1 MKNDWI
7 VANLN
12 NPDFTVSDFQNIA
25 DMSTSNTQMLSKD
38 QYLKSDFIKS
48 NEAFKDEQGRFS
60 QKKFDN
66 FYNSAA
72 KSFQD
77 FRTHNTT
84 DGLEYDIFDI
94 RRTPNSKVKRDNL
107 SISKNLNN
115 PDRQQIGIEGVN
127 IWSDPTL
134 SKSEI
139 AQSQQIFNTATGK
152 FEEYTPN
159 DQALFNGKS
168 DFGLSWIK
176 SLFSDPLVLA
186 TYDKDEVDKQG
197 RKHYKGEYKLN
208 SNGTYYYETLN
219 GRSPI
224 GKEVLSSLDNLTRE
238 GTKVNKYDFFDSDD
252 IEKSVSGTIAKN
264 VASLIPIFIGG
275 PVGATYSTLLIAKE
289 MAKAMP
295 MLYGMSSALLG
306 GPETPAWMNSLAAM
320 GDKFSSGTSQY
331 AKQNTF
337 AFENFGNLVADVA
350 LQWGQQKTIAQAFN
364 KLKNNENLVQNAY
377 KDAQALYIAKA
388 TDPEW
393 IAQAGN
399 PSKWTESALGK
410 VCIKKFVPDAEKA
423 MVQQSQLGR
432 DASLMY
438 MSIVS
443 NSDVY
448 NDAIDKGATRQEA
461 AAVAFGST
469 LGMFA
474 VDKYAHLGEIFFD
487 DATEESVKAARRA
500 IKKELIGD
508 ENTKGLQEVLTKGII
523 NNPEVAQN
531 SAKKYLAIINNSANK
546 IKELFKGFNEDLKYH
561 TLGFFGK
568 AVGEGTEEVA
578 EEFITDT
585 AKSLYSLAGVLG
597 ANTSVKDLGAWDNA
611 FDRYTMSFLGG
622 AVGGG
627 VFYAKESL
635 SNIKQNKQDQEMAAL
650 IRNGHAQELRDYVET
665 LRKKGKLG
673 SSNLSGTKYTE
684 VTDDEGNVTGRT
696 WLTAENAKDSQN
708 ELIAKHLN
716 NKITAIESV
725 INNNELG
732 LSDDQLFNNM
742 VLQESRYKAYKDN
755 AAITGYYDQ
764 FNDIFSDITKAQADY
779 DTASNS
785 VDGTIN
791 GNPIPNDNYL
801 HGLTPEQQQARTN
814 NLEKLK
820 QKLEDAKAKKDQFLS
835 GDVSIDYIR
844 KLNFAMDKVLHSQFM
859 DIDPEQLWNQMFP
872 GKKKK
877 DASIEE
883 LLQYNEKLDAQQKFE
898 SKEKLTQAWNRF
910 KSIEDTLKPTLHNLG
925 TESKDYLKYFE
936 QWQQLEDK
944 LMNIESDFKTW
955 NDKLD
960 SESDEDYN
968 NRDVREQLETEEQT
982 DKAFK
987 IKQALRRKA
996 IDDYNNDQFSKW
1008 VEQAENLLSKIN
1020 YQVDP
1025 ITMQRLNR
1033 IIPTRIKNIINYTTA
1048 KYPELD
1054 NALTLIN
1061 PDLSNIDEVKQKLR
1075 DVQNIKTKKSL
1086 QSSLKELREGEFT
1099 DIGGNKTI
1107 LPEFDGQVT
1116 FRDLEDP
1123 EQRQNIIDFLNGAL
1137 SPESTNKVIQL
1148 LDRLKPYVK
1157 ENTYIQDFIT
1167 DGVINDID
1175 DELNNDPIFDAAI
1188 SDILNNPIVKL
1199 RQKLKSSIKNPILEI
1214 TKELVGKVLDD
1225 KRQEDI
1231 AKTLD
1236 IIQYNYDNIDSVE
1249 DLELD
1254 SAQLQTLTM
1263 TRDALQLVTTYIY
1276 AASSEPT
1283 SENSIGHNKVINQYA
1298 RNHSDKILN
1307 FKELPEID
1315 TNYVALFQQSIG
1327 QFLNTINDWIQLSN
1341 ENAVNKRKLFS
1352 KTDKAL
1358 VRSFTGFWKNN
1369 NFKVNINGHNY
1380 DLLEGYKEIDNPNV
1394 NLYNYEHLFYQ
1405 NLQKLLTTE
1414 KIGIREFLQQS
1425 KLLDNSIN
1433 YNNLEQQDISRLSP
1447 QLQYK
1452 TLTSYDKLVY
1462 LATIMSLNPSDF
1474 YSFIKTEV
1482 NNNEGQAPIAS
1493 QEYGIR
1499 VGIAH
1504 FSDVYKTIMEYAFDQ
1519 SKSTMYNASNTTI
1532 ITGDAGA
1539 GKTSVVAKGIIHFF
1553 GKDTKVICAGPTIEQ
1568 AHGLFNSIGQG
1579 KELEVRDILKQI
1591 LGSQYAEIENDLNI
1605 SLKDDA
1611 LTKESKYY
1619 HMYNKNGITTAVI
1632 HPENISLAKLEDS
1645 PKVLIIDEA
1654 THIPAVYVQILNEYM
1669 KQNGGELILVG
1680 DKKQRSYD
1688 NKYNGMANITVGDMF
1703 ATRTPELNVSLRDNN
1718 IQKSINLQQ
1727 VRSILSSALD
1737 NFVNLSTE
1745 DWKKYVPNLK
1755 AFISKIQFHYF
1766 NGDQLT
1772 GELITSTLNDD
1783 ITSKLTGSIGFI
1795 GKEDSAYYKQLLD
1808 AGLKPKLMSMEEM
1821 QGQEFD
1827 YVVIDQ
1833 PLTLGTGYKQVEF
1846 LQDLYT
1852 LMSRGRTASIFIDNG
1867 LSSIIKPS
1875 TQDDYT
1881 AKAPSLTDKINGESI
1896 IDQLR
1901 NDKLSNLSQY
1911 DLTDT
1916 TPAASETTTA
1926 EADTKNEVSPTDFKD
1941 PETIV
1946 DPKQE
1951 EIDNALNDEA
1961 NPDTENTPYELI
1973 DDDFTVLAYSN
1984 ISYLGVNVVE
1994 KHKQKSSKNGKTY
2007 TGKLWNIEQGNV
2019 RRNISALTDEKS
2031 IFWYKDKI
2039 QMQKM
2044 LDDVKSILIYKHG
2057 FNDTDIDGNYIV
2069 PTNIRS
2075 RFTSEDWANG
2085 VFKVE
2090 FRKTDGEVTAIGNS
2104 TPKVGMKYEGVEF
2117 IAEIVFEVK
2126 DKNGNTCIFDLASIN
2141 NPDTFAKKKE
2151 IIEANLKK
2159 RIDKATNPEYKN
2171 KLQKTL
2177 DGLNTSL
2184 ITYTNLFDSWVEQ
2197 YKRYGKFSLNVSD
2210 AIQYKGLT
2218 SFVRRTGPDLRLD
2231 GFVDPNNVDKPS
2243 IKNFKTLNP
2252 GYVISDIYT
2261 YANENPD
2268 LMKIDPSIKGRAVVF
2283 VSGDTLL
2290 KQSELIDIYIQ
2301 QKLHPDKNKPTVR
2314 MIKLNNYGLSFGQ
2327 LYDDK
2332 LLGKTQKDNITSLP
2346 FRANYHGIQ
2355 MFVSMWNWR
2364 AALDNFTKALNQWK
2378 ADNHYDDN
2386 KLQTLLEVANKI
2398 YVNHK
2403 NNPNIINKNEL
2414 TKQDLDLLSK
2424 NGLKKQDLDNL
2435 DKFNLE
2441 ICKEIPIFRLGYS
2454 TKNDFHIQRFEVKGS
2469 SAYKGKDEANLIVI
2483 TPQKALQFYKILDK
2497 IMTAIVPSKWG
2508 IPSLN
2513 VQLKK
2518 TDGSEWEN
2526 DEYIDIKDAKHQ
2538 RTLSGLFKQ
2547 DLAIEDEDGVSL
2559 VYKDGNQWSLIPKLL
2574 DKFVRNIAWYQD
2586 NPKELKSDYSESVHI
2601 KVDKGK
2607 DTEYT
2612 VTMQFGDLIADKTV
2626 LDSVSNGGKFDTTVY
2641 DMFNLM
2647 FHGTTDDIHKVSTKE
2662 DPLMQADDA
2671 RFPRGFLIN
2680 PDITRKRSTNS
2691 TDIAISYNGEV
2702 FFYPIETPGEF
2713 FTVDVDMRN
2722 LGIGLSLSHLL
2733 KSKQDQEKTILINPL
2748 PPANEPANEPI
2759 NQQPKLIQ
2767 ELKEDNNIDKNE
2779 NIKDAVNTIND
2790 RLKANL
2796 ANSLKSSQNPKNT
2809 IVAYKINT
2817 NGDDVIPTTLNDL
2830 VKTQLGVDDFNVDV
2844 IQDNDE
2850 LYINIKVVDKTYVL
2864 NPANLTIKLES
2875 ADNVLSIN
2883 QPYGNSTVIDSI
2895 LNLFSQKDT
2904 KQTLEQKYQA
2914 FSEQTL
2920 NDLIKELKELKGLKT
2935 KKEIEQKVQNIN
2947 SLKYLLLLNYLKS
2960 VDENLYNKLFVKCQ

>member
-1 MKNDWI
+1 MTNDWL

-25 DMSTSNTQMLSKD
+25 DMSTANTQMLSKD
-38 QYLKSDFIKS
+38 KYLKSDFIK
-48 NEAFKDEQGRFS
+48 NNDAFKDDNGQFS
-60 QKKFDN
+60 QRKFDDY
-66 FYNSAA
+66 YNQQLNR
-72 KSFQD
+72 FQD
-77 FRTHNTT
+77 FRTNNTP
-84 DGLEYDIFDI
+84 DGLEYDVFDI
-94 RRTPNSKVKRDNL
+94 RRTPSSKVKKDNL
-107 SISKNLNN
+107 SISKSLYN

-127 IWSDPTL
+127 IWSDPEL
-134 SKSEI
+134 SKAEI
-139 AQSQQIFNTATGK
+139 AQSQQVFNTETGK
-152 FEEYTPN
+152 FENYTPH
-159 DQALFNGKS
+159 DLALFNGKS
-168 DFGLSWIK
+168 DFGLSWLK

-186 TYDKDEVDKQG
+186 TYDKDEIDKQG
-197 RKHYKGEYKLN
+197 RKHYKGDYKLN
-208 SNGTYYYETLN
+208 ANGTYYYETLN

-224 GKEVLSSLDNLTRE
+224 GKEVLSSLDNLTVE

-252 IEKSVSGTIAKN
+252 IEKSVTGTIAKN
-264 VASLIPIFIGG
+264 VAQLVPIFIGG
-275 PVGATYSTLLIAKE
+275 PVATAYSTLIISKE
-289 MAKAMP
+289 MAKSMP
-295 MLYGMSSALLG
+295 MLYNMVSSLVG
-306 GPETPAWMNSLAAM
+306 GGDSPAWLNTIAAM
-320 GDKFSSGTSQY
+320 GDKFSSNTSQY
-331 AKQNTF
+331 AKQHTF
-337 AFENFGNLVADVA
+337 SFENFGNLVSDVA

-364 KLKNNENLVQNAY
+364 KMRGSKNLVTDAY
-377 KDAQALYIAKA
+377 KNAEALYLSKA
-388 TDPEW
+388 MQPEW
-393 IAQAGN
+393 MAQAGN
-399 PSKWTESALGK
+399 PAKWMESALGK
-410 VCIKKFVPDAEKA
+410 ACIKKFVPEAEKA
-423 MVQQSQLGR
+423 MVAQTQLGR
-432 DASLMY
+432 DASLAY
-438 MSIVS
+438 MAIIS

-448 NDAIDKGATRQEA
+448 NDAIQNGASRQEA
-461 AAVAFGST
+461 AAVALGST

-487 DATEESVKAARRA
+487 DATEDSVKAARQA
-500 IKKELIGD
+500 LKKELSGD
-508 ENTKGLQEVLTKGII
+508 KGLQEVMTKGII
-523 NNPEVAQN
+523 NNPEVIN
-531 SAKKYLAIINNSANK
+531 NGAKRYLTIINNTANK
-546 IKELFKGFNEDLKYH
+546 VKDLFSNFNEDLKYH

-578 EEFITDT
+578 EELVTDT
-585 AKSLYSLAGVLG
+585 AKSIYELAGYLG
-597 ANTSVKDLGAWDNA
+597 ANTSTKDIGAWDNA

-627 VFYAKESL
+627 VFYAKEAFQ
-635 SNIKQNKQDQEMAAL
+635 NPNMRANKQDQEMAAL
-650 IRNGHAQELRDYVET
+650 IRNGHAKELRDQVEY
-665 LRKKGKLG
+665 LRKNGKLG
-673 SSNLSGTKYTE
+673 STNLSGTKYSET
-684 VTDDEGNVTGRT
+684 VDDKGNITGRV
-696 WLTAENAKDSQN
+696 WLTAENASDSQN
-708 ELIAKHLN
+708 EIIAKHLN
-716 NKITAIESV
+716 NKITTLEAV
-725 INNNELG
+725 INNNELN
-732 LSDDQLFNNM
+732 LSDDQLFQNM
-742 VLQESRYKAYKDN
+742 VLQEARYQAYQEN

-764 FNDIFSDITKAQADY
+764 FNDVFTEISDAQLDYNKASK
-779 DTASNS
+779 T
-785 VDGTIN
+785 VDGTVN
-791 GNPIPNDNYL
+791 GEIIPNDNYL
-801 HGLTPEQQQARTN
+801 HGLTPEQQATRTE

-820 QKLEDAKAKKDQFLS
+820 QKLEAAREKKNQFLS

-859 DIDPEQLWNQMFP
+859 DIDAEQLWNQMFP

-877 DASIEE
+877 DASAEE
-883 LLQYNEKLDAQQKFE
+883 LLQYNEKLDAQKSFTT
-898 SKEKLTQAWNRF
+898 KEQLTQSWNRF
-910 KSIEDTLKPTLHNLG
+910 KNIEEVLKPSLHNLG
-925 TESKDYLKYFE
+925 EESKDYLKYFE

-944 LMNIESDFKTW
+944 LTNIESDFKTW
-955 NDKLD
+955 EDKLD

-968 NRDVREQLETEEQT
+968 NRDIREQLETKEQT

-1008 VEQAENLLSKIN
+1008 VEQAESLLSKIN

-1025 ITMQRLNR
+1025 ITMQRLNK
-1033 IIPTRIKNIINYTTA
+1033 IIPTRIKNIINYTST

-1061 PDLSNIDEVKQKLR
+1061 TDLSNIDEVKQKLR
-1075 DVQNIKTKKSL
+1075 DVQNIKTKESL
-1086 QSSLKELREGEFT
+1086 QDSLKELREGEFI
-1099 DIGGNKTI
+1099 DIAGNKTI
-1107 LPEFDGQVT
+1107 LPEFDQQDT
-1116 FRDLEDP
+1116 FSDLVDN
-1123 EQRQNIIDFLNGAL
+1123 EQRQNIIDFLNEVL
-1137 SPESTNKVIQL
+1137 SPESANKVIEL
-1148 LDRLKPYVK
+1148 LDRLQPYVE
-1157 ENTYIQDFIT
+1157 ENTSIQDFIT
-1167 DGVINDID
+1167 DGIINNVDN
-1175 DELNNDPIFDAAI
+1175 ELNNEPIFNAAI

-1199 RQKLKSSIKNPILEI
+1199 RQKLQSSVKNPILEI
-1214 TKELVGKVLDD
+1214 TKELVGKVLNG
-1225 KRQEDI
+1225 KKQEDV
-1231 AKTLD
+1231 AKVLN
-1236 IIQYNYDNIDSVE
+1236 IIQHNYDNIDSVE

-1254 SAQLQTLTM
+1254 AAQLQTLTM
-1263 TRDALQLVTTYIY
+1263 TRDALQLVATYIY

-1283 SENSIGHNKVINQYA
+1283 SENAIGHNKVINQYA
-1298 RNHSDKILN
+1298 KNHSDKILN
-1307 FKELPEID
+1307 FEELPEID
-1315 TNYVALFQQSIG
+1315 TNYTALFQQSIG

-1341 ENAVNKRKLFS
+1341 ENAINKRKLFS

-1369 NFKVNINGHNY
+1369 NFKVNINGHSY
-1380 DLLEGYKEIDNPNV
+1380 DLLEGYKEVNNSNV

-1414 KIGIREFLQQS
+1414 KIGIKEFLQQS
-1425 KLLDNSIN
+1425 KLLDNNIN

-1447 QLQYK
+1447 QLQYE

-1504 FSDVYKTIMEYAFDQ
+1504 FSDVYKTIMGYAFDQ
-1519 SKSTMYNASNTTI
+1519 SGSTMYNASNTTI

-1553 GKDTKVICAGPTIEQ
+1553 GKDTKVVCAGPTLEQ

-1611 LTKESKYY
+1611 LTEESKYY

-1632 HPENISLAKLEDS
+1632 HPENISFGKLEDS
-1645 PKVLIIDEA
+1645 PKVLVIDEA
-1654 THIPAVYVQILNEYM
+1654 THIPAIYVQILNEYM

-1718 IQKSINLQQ
+1718 IQKSTNLQQ

-1745 DWKKYVPNLK
+1745 DWKNYVSNLK

-1795 GKEDSAYYKQLLD
+1795 GKSDSAYYKQLLD

-1911 DLTDT
+1911 DLTDA
-1916 TPAASETTTA
+1916 TPAASETAA

-1946 DPKQE
+1946 NPKQE

-2007 TGKLWNIEQGNV
+2007 TGTLWNIEQGNV

-2031 IFWYKDKI
+2031 IFWYKDKMN
-2039 QMQKM
+2039 MQK
-2044 LDDVKSILIYKHG
+2044 LLNDVKSILIYQHSL
-2057 FNDTDIDGNYIV
+2057 DETDVRNNYVV
-2069 PTNIRS
+2069 PEAIRS
-2075 RFTSEDWANG
+2075 RFKQEDWVNG

-2090 FRKTDGEVTAIGNS
+2090 FRKTDGEVKAIGNS
-2104 TPKVGMKYEGVEF
+2104 TPKVGMKYGGAEF

-2141 NPDTFAKKKE
+2141 NPDTFTKKKE
-2151 IIEANLKK
+2151 VIEANLKK
-2159 RIDKATNPEYKN
+2159 RIDKATNTEYKA

-2184 ITYTNLFDSWVEQ
+2184 TAYTNLFDSWVEQ

-2210 AIQYKGLT
+2210 AIQHKGLT

-2243 IKNFKTLNP
+2243 TKNFKTLNP
-2252 GYVISDIYT
+2252 GYVISDVYT
-2261 YANENPD
+2261 YADENPD

-2290 KQSELIDIYIQ
+2290 KPSELIDIYIQ

-2378 ADNHYDDN
+2378 ADNGYTDEAKVEAIVKAAYD
-2386 KLQTLLEVANKI
+2386 I
-2398 YVNHK
+2398 YK
-2403 NNPNIINKNEL
+2403 NPNNKDTILRNKRL
-2414 TKQDLDLLSK
+2414 TQE
-2424 NGLKKQDLDNL
+2424 DLDNL
-2435 DKFNLE
+2435 NKFNLE

-2454 TKNDFHIQRFEVKGS
+2454 TKNAFHIQRFNVKGS

-2483 TPQKALQFYKILDK
+2483 TPQKALQFYKLLDR
-2497 IMTAIVPSKWG
+2497 IMSAIVPSKWD

-2574 DKFVRNIAWYQD
+2574 DKFVRNIAWYQN

-2626 LDSVSNGGKFDTTVY
+2626 LDSDSNGGKFDTTVY

-2647 FHGTTDDIHKVSTKE
+2647 FHGTTDDIHRVSTKE
-2662 DPLMQADDA
+2662 NPLIQADDA

-2722 LGIGLSLSHLL
+2722 LGIGLSLSRLL
-2733 KSKQDQEKTILINPL
+2733 KSKQDQEKTELINPFPL
-2748 PPANEPANEPI
+2748 TNEPETVSANEST

-2767 ELKEDNNIDKNE
+2767 ELKEDNGIDE
-2779 NIKDAVNTIND
+2779 DEDIEDAVDTING

-2796 ANSLKSSQNPKNT
+2796 ANSLSSSQNPKDVIVTYT
-2809 IVAYKINT
+2809 IND
-2817 NGDDVIPTTLNDL
+2817 NGDDVIPITLNYL
-2830 VKTQLGVDDFNVDV
+2830 VETQLGIDDFSVDV

-2850 LYINIKVVDKTYVL
+2850 LHINIKVNDKTYIL
-2864 NPANLTIKLES
+2864 DLDNLTIKLES

-2883 QPYGNSTVIDSI
+2883 QPYGNSTVIDS
-2895 LNLFSQKDT
+2895 LLELLSQQEIEKELQSRDN
-2904 KQTLEQKYQA
+2904 QHLEE
-2914 FSEQTL
+2914 F
-2920 NDLIKELKELKGLKT
+2920 IKELNELKT
-2935 KKEIEQKVQNIN
+2935 
-2947 SLKYLLLLNYLKS
+2947 LKS
-2960 VDENLYNKLFVKCQ
+2960 EDEIKQKKYSIAHNNSYEEYMTYLEYDTDGELFNILFSCL

>member
-1 MKNDWI
+1 MTNDWL

-25 DMSTSNTQMLSKD
+25 DMSTANTQMLSKD
-38 QYLKSDFIKS
+38 KYLKSDFIK
-48 NEAFKDEQGRFS
+48 NNDAFKDDNGQFS
-60 QKKFDN
+60 QRKFDDY
-66 FYNSAA
+66 YNQQLNR
-72 KSFQD
+72 FQD
-77 FRTHNTT
+77 FRTNNTP
-84 DGLEYDIFDI
+84 DGLEYDVFDV
-94 RRTPNSKVKRDNL
+94 RRTPSSKVKKDNL
-107 SISKNLNN
+107 NISKSLYN

-127 IWSDPTL
+127 IWSDPEL
-134 SKSEI
+134 SKAEI
-139 AQSQQIFNTATGK
+139 AQSQQVFNTETGK
-152 FEEYTPN
+152 FENYTPH
-159 DQALFNGKS
+159 DLALFNGKS
-168 DFGLSWIK
+168 DFGLSWLK

-186 TYDKDEVDKQG
+186 TYDKDEIDKQG
-197 RKHYKGEYKLN
+197 RKHYKGDYKLN
-208 SNGTYYYETLN
+208 ANGTYYYETLN

-224 GKEVLSSLDNLTRE
+224 GKEVLSSLDNLTVE

-252 IEKSVSGTIAKN
+252 IEKSVTGTIAKN
-264 VASLIPIFIGG
+264 VAQLVPIFIGG
-275 PVGATYSTLLIAKE
+275 PVATAYSTLIISKE
-289 MAKAMP
+289 MAKSMP
-295 MLYGMSSALLG
+295 MLYNMASSLVG
-306 GPETPAWMNSLAAM
+306 GGDSPAWLNTIAAM
-320 GDKFSSGTSQY
+320 GDKFSSNTSQY
-331 AKQNTF
+331 AKQHTF
-337 AFENFGNLVADVA
+337 SFENFGNLVSDVA

-364 KLKNNENLVQNAY
+364 KMRGSKNLVTDAY
-377 KDAQALYIAKA
+377 KNAEALYLSKA
-388 TDPEW
+388 IQPEW
-393 IAQAGN
+393 MAQAGN
-399 PSKWTESALGK
+399 PAKWMENALGK
-410 VCIKKFVPDAEKA
+410 ACIKKFVPEAEKA
-423 MVQQSQLGR
+423 MVAQTQLGR
-432 DASLMY
+432 DASLAY
-438 MSIVS
+438 MAIIS

-448 NDAIDKGATRQEA
+448 NDAIQNGASRQEA
-461 AAVAFGST
+461 AAVALGST

-487 DATEESVKAARRA
+487 DATEDSVKAARQA
-500 IKKELIGD
+500 LKKELSGD
-508 ENTKGLQEVLTKGII
+508 KGLQEIMTKGII
-523 NNPEVAQN
+523 NNPEVIN
-531 SAKKYLAIINNSANK
+531 NGAKRYLTIINNTANK
-546 IKELFKGFNEDLKYH
+546 VKDLFNNFNEDLKYH

-578 EEFITDT
+578 EELVTDT
-585 AKSLYSLAGVLG
+585 AKSIYELAGYLG
-597 ANTSVKDLGAWDNA
+597 ANTSTKDIGAWDNA

-627 VFYAKESL
+627 VFYAKEAFQ
-635 SNIKQNKQDQEMAAL
+635 NPNMRANKQDQEMAAL
-650 IRNGHAQELRDYVET
+650 IRNGYAKELRDQVEY
-665 LRKKGKLG
+665 LRKNGKLG
-673 SSNLSGTKYTE
+673 STNLSGTKYSET
-684 VTDDEGNVTGRT
+684 VDDKGNITGRV
-696 WLTAENAKDSQN
+696 WLTAENASDSQN
-708 ELIAKHLN
+708 EIIAKHLN
-716 NKITAIESV
+716 NKITTLEAV
-725 INNNELG
+725 INNNELN
-732 LSDDQLFNNM
+732 LSDDQLFQNM
-742 VLQESRYKAYKDN
+742 VLQEARYQAYQEN

-764 FNDIFSDITKAQADY
+764 FNDVFTEISDAQLDYNKASK
-779 DTASNS
+779 T
-785 VDGTIN
+785 VDGTVN
-791 GNPIPNDNYL
+791 GEIIPNDNYL
-801 HGLTPEQQQARTN
+801 HGLTPEQQATRTE

-820 QKLEDAKAKKDQFLS
+820 QKLEAAREKKNQFLS

-859 DIDPEQLWNQMFP
+859 DIDAEQLWNQMFP

-877 DASIEE
+877 DASAEE
-883 LLQYNEKLDAQQKFE
+883 LLQYNEKLDAQQSFTT
-898 SKEKLTQAWNRF
+898 KEQLTQSWNRF
-910 KSIEDTLKPTLHNLG
+910 KSIEDILKPTLHNLG

-936 QWQQLEDK
+936 QWQQLTQQLGEIKRQVKGWD
-944 LMNIESDFKTW
+944 
-955 NDKLD
+955 DKLD
-960 SESDEDYN
+960 SESDDDFK
-968 NRDVREQLETEEQT
+968 NRDTKLQLETGEES
-982 DKAFK
+982 DEDFIARKNNRIKA
-987 IKQALRRKA
+987 LNV
-996 IDDYNNDQFSKW
+996 YNEAQDAKW
-1008 VEQAENLLSKIN
+1008 VQEVETLLSKIN

-1025 ITMQRLNR
+1025 ITLQQLNR
-1033 IIPTRIKNIINYTTA
+1033 VIPLRIKDIIRYTTT

-1075 DVQNIKTKKSL
+1075 DVQNIKIKESL
-1086 QSSLKELREGEFT
+1086 QDSLKELREGEFI
-1099 DIGGNKTI
+1099 DIDGNKTI
-1107 LPEFDGQVT
+1107 LPEFDEYAT
-1116 FRDLEDP
+1116 FSDLEDN
-1123 EQRQNIIDFLNGAL
+1123 EQRQNIIDFLNEAL
-1137 SPESTNKVIQL
+1137 SPESTNKVIEL
-1148 LDRLKPYVK
+1148 LDRLKPYV
-1157 ENTYIQDFIT
+1157 EEDTPIQDFIT
-1167 DGVINDID
+1167 DGVINDVD
-1175 DELNNDPIFDAAI
+1175 DELNNGPIFDAAV

-1199 RQKLKSSIKNPILEI
+1199 RQKLQSSIKNPILEI
-1214 TKELVGKVLDD
+1214 TKELVGKVLNG
-1225 KRQEDI
+1225 KKQEDV
-1231 AKTLD
+1231 AKVLN
-1236 IIQYNYDNIDSVE
+1236 IIQHNYDNIDSVE

-1254 SAQLQTLTM
+1254 AAQLQTLTM
-1263 TRDALQLVTTYIY
+1263 TRDALQLVATYIY

-1283 SENSIGHNKVINQYA
+1283 SENAIGHNKVINQYA
-1298 RNHSDKILN
+1298 KNHSDKILN
-1307 FKELPEID
+1307 FEELPEID
-1315 TNYVALFQQSIG
+1315 TNYTALFQQSIG
-1327 QFLNTINDWIQLSN
+1327 QFLNTINNWIQLSN
-1341 ENAVNKRKLFS
+1341 ENAINKRKLFS

-1369 NFKVNINGHNY
+1369 NFKVNINGHSY
-1380 DLLEGYKEIDNPNV
+1380 DLLEGYKEVNNPNV

-1414 KIGIREFLQQS
+1414 KIGIKEFLQQS
-1425 KLLDNSIN
+1425 KLLDNNIN

-1447 QLQYK
+1447 QLQYE

-1504 FSDVYKTIMEYAFDQ
+1504 FSDVYKTIIGYAFDQ
-1519 SKSTMYNASNTTI
+1519 SGSTMYNASNTTI

-1553 GKDTKVICAGPTIEQ
+1553 GKDTKVVCAGPTLEQ

-1632 HPENISLAKLEDS
+1632 HPENISLGKLEDS
-1645 PKVLIIDEA
+1645 PRVLIIDEA

-1718 IQKSINLQQ
+1718 IQKSTNLQQ

-1745 DWKKYVPNLK
+1745 DWKNYVPNLK

-1795 GKEDSAYYKQLLD
+1795 GKSDSAYYKQLLD

-1911 DLTDT
+1911 DLTDA
-1916 TPAASETTTA
+1916 TPATSETTTA

-1946 DPKQE
+1946 NPKQE

-2007 TGKLWNIEQGNV
+2007 TGNLWNIEQGNV
-2019 RRNISALTDEKS
+2019 RRNISALTDDKS
-2031 IFWYKDKI
+2031 IFWYKDKMN
-2039 QMQKM
+2039 MQK
-2044 LDDVKSILIYKHG
+2044 LLNDVKSILIYQHD
-2057 FNDTDIDGNYIV
+2057 FNETDSYGNYIV
-2069 PTNIRS
+2069 PEAIRS
-2075 RFTSEDWANG
+2075 RFKYEDWVNG

-2090 FRKTDGEVTAIGNS
+2090 FRKTDGEVKAFGNS
-2104 TPKVGMKYEGVEF
+2104 TSKVGMKYGGAEF

-2151 IIEANLKK
+2151 VIEANLKK
-2159 RIDKATNPEYKN
+2159 RIDKATNLEYKA

-2177 DGLNTSL
+2177 DGLGTSL
-2184 ITYTNLFDSWVEQ
+2184 TAYTNLFDSWVEQ

-2243 IKNFKTLNP
+2243 TKNFKTLNP
-2252 GYVISDIYT
+2252 GYVISDVYT
-2261 YANENPD
+2261 YADENPD

-2290 KQSELIDIYIQ
+2290 KQSDLINIYIQ

-2327 LYDDK
+2327 LYNDK
-2332 LLGKTQKDNITSLP
+2332 LLDKIQKDNITSLP

-2378 ADNHYDDN
+2378 ADNGYTDEAKVEAIIKAEHDIF
-2386 KLQTLLEVANKI
+2386 E
-2398 YVNHK
+2398 
-2403 NNPNIINKNEL
+2403 NPNNKDTILRNKKL
-2414 TKQDLDLLSK
+2414 TQA
-2424 NGLKKQDLDNL
+2424 DLDNL
-2435 DKFNLE
+2435 NKFNLK

-2454 TKNDFHIQRFEVKGS
+2454 TKKDFHIQRFNVKGS
-2469 SAYKGKDEANLIVI
+2469 SAYKGKEEANLIVI
-2483 TPQKALQFYKILDK
+2483 TPQKALQFYTILDK

-2518 TDGSEWEN
+2518 TDGSEWKN
-2526 DEYIDIKDAKHQ
+2526 DEYIDVKDAKHQ

-2586 NPKELKSDYSESVHI
+2586 NPNELKSDYSESVHI

-2612 VTMQFGDLIADKTV
+2612 VTMQFGDLIANKTV

-2647 FHGTTDDIHKVSTKE
+2647 FHGTTDDIHRVSTKE
-2662 DPLMQADDA
+2662 NPLIQADDA

-2722 LGIGLSLSHLL
+2722 LGIGLSLSRLL
-2733 KSKQDQEKTILINPL
+2733 KSKQDQEKTELINPFPL
-2748 PPANEPANEPI
+2748 PNEPETVSANEQT

-2767 ELKEDNNIDKNE
+2767 ELIEDHNIDKDE
-2779 NIKDAVNTIND
+2779 SIEDIVDIING

-2796 ANSLKSSQNPKNT
+2796 ANSLSSSQNPKNT

-2817 NGDDVIPTTLNDL
+2817 NGDDVIPITLNDL
-2830 VKTQLGVDDFNVDV
+2830 VKTQLGVDDFNVDI

-2850 LYINIKVVDKTYVL
+2850 LHINIKVNDKTYVL

-2883 QPYGNSTVIDSI
+2883 QPYGNSTVIDS
-2895 LNLFSQKDT
+2895 LLELLSQQEIEKELQSRDN
-2904 KQTLEQKYQA
+2904 QHLEE
-2914 FSEQTL
+2914 F
-2920 NDLIKELKELKGLKT
+2920 IKELNELKT
-2935 KKEIEQKVQNIN
+2935 
-2947 SLKYLLLLNYLKS
+2947 LKS
-2960 VDENLYNKLFVKCQ
+2960 EDEIKQKKYFIAHNNSYEEYMTYLEYDTDGKLFNILFSCL

>member
-1 MKNDWI
+1 MTNDWL

-25 DMSTSNTQMLSKD
+25 DMSTANTQMLSKD
-38 QYLKSDFIKS
+38 KYLKSDFIK
-48 NEAFKDEQGRFS
+48 NNDAFKDDNGQFS
-60 QKKFDN
+60 QRKFDDY
-66 FYNSAA
+66 YNQQLNR
-72 KSFQD
+72 FQD
-77 FRTHNTT
+77 FRTNNTP
-84 DGLEYDIFDI
+84 DGLEYDVFDV
-94 RRTPNSKVKRDNL
+94 RRTPSSKVKKDNL
-107 SISKNLNN
+107 SISKSLYN

-127 IWSDPTL
+127 IWSDPEL
-134 SKSEI
+134 SKAEI
-139 AQSQQIFNTATGK
+139 AQSQQVFNTETGK
-152 FEEYTPN
+152 FENYTPH
-159 DQALFNGKS
+159 DLALFNGKS
-168 DFGLSWIK
+168 DFGLSWLK

-186 TYDKDEVDKQG
+186 TYDKDEIDKQG
-197 RKHYKGEYKLN
+197 RKHYKGDYKLN
-208 SNGTYYYETLN
+208 ANGTYYYETLN

-224 GKEVLSSLDNLTRE
+224 GKEVLSSLDNLTVE

-252 IEKSVSGTIAKN
+252 IEKSVTGTIAKN
-264 VASLIPIFIGG
+264 VAQLVPIFIGG
-275 PVGATYSTLLIAKE
+275 PVATAYSTLIISKE
-289 MAKAMP
+289 MAKSMP
-295 MLYGMSSALLG
+295 MLYNMASSLVG
-306 GPETPAWMNSLAAM
+306 GGDSPAWLNTIAAI
-320 GDKFSSGTSQY
+320 GDKFSSNTSQY
-331 AKQNTF
+331 AKQHTF
-337 AFENFGNLVADVA
+337 SFENFGNLVSDVA

-364 KLKNNENLVQNAY
+364 KMRGSKNLVTDAY
-377 KDAQALYIAKA
+377 KNAEALYLSKA
-388 TDPEW
+388 IQPEW
-393 IAQAGN
+393 MAQAGN
-399 PSKWTESALGK
+399 PAKWMESALGK
-410 VCIKKFVPDAEKA
+410 ACIKKFVPEAEKA
-423 MVQQSQLGR
+423 MVAQTQLGR
-432 DASLMY
+432 DASLAY
-438 MSIVS
+438 MAIIS

-448 NDAIDKGATRQEA
+448 NDAIQNGASRQEA
-461 AAVAFGST
+461 AAIALGST

-487 DATEESVKAARRA
+487 DATEDSVKAARQVL
-500 IKKELIGD
+500 KKELSGD
-508 ENTKGLQEVLTKGII
+508 KGLQEVMTKGII
-523 NNPEVAQN
+523 NNPEVIN
-531 SAKKYLAIINNSANK
+531 NGAKRYLTIINNTANK
-546 IKELFKGFNEDLKYH
+546 VKDLFNNFNEDLKYH

-578 EEFITDT
+578 EELVTDT
-585 AKSLYSLAGVLG
+585 AKSIYELAGYLG
-597 ANTSVKDLGAWDNA
+597 ANTSTKDIGAWDNA

-627 VFYAKESL
+627 VFYAKEAFQ
-635 SNIKQNKQDQEMAAL
+635 NPNMRANKQDQEMAAL
-650 IRNGHAQELRDYVET
+650 IRNGHAKELRDQVEY
-665 LRKKGKLG
+665 LRKNGKLG
-673 SSNLSGTKYTE
+673 STNLSGTKYSET
-684 VTDDEGNVTGRT
+684 VDDKGNITGRV
-696 WLTAENAKDSQN
+696 WLTAENASDSQN
-708 ELIAKHLN
+708 EIIAKHLN
-716 NKITAIESV
+716 NKITTLEAV
-725 INNNELG
+725 INNNELN
-732 LSDDQLFNNM
+732 LSDDQLFQNM
-742 VLQESRYKAYKDN
+742 VLQEARYQAYQEN

-764 FNDIFSDITKAQADY
+764 FNDVFTEISDAQLDYNKASK
-779 DTASNS
+779 T
-785 VDGTIN
+785 VDGTVN
-791 GNPIPNDNYL
+791 GEIIPNDNYL
-801 HGLTPEQQQARTN
+801 HGLTPEQQATRTE

-820 QKLEDAKAKKDQFLS
+820 QKLEAAREKKNQFLS

-859 DIDPEQLWNQMFP
+859 DIDAEQLWNQMFP

-877 DASIEE
+877 DASAEE
-883 LLQYNEKLDAQQKFE
+883 LLQYNEKLDAQQSFTT
-898 SKEKLTQAWNRF
+898 KEQLTQSWNRF

-936 QWQQLEDK
+936 QWQQLTQQLGEIKRQVKGWD
-944 LMNIESDFKTW
+944 
-955 NDKLD
+955 DKLD
-960 SESDEDYN
+960 SESDDDFKT
-968 NRDVREQLETEEQT
+968 RDTKLQLETGEES
-982 DKAFK
+982 DEEFIARKNKRIKALN
-987 IKQALRRKA
+987 A
-996 IDDYNNDQFSKW
+996 YNEAQDAKW
-1008 VEQAENLLSKIN
+1008 VQEVETLLSKIN

-1025 ITMQRLNR
+1025 ITLQQLNR
-1033 IIPTRIKNIINYTTA
+1033 VIPLRIKDIIRYTST

-1061 PDLSNIDEVKQKLR
+1061 TDLSNIDEVKQKLR
-1075 DVQNIKTKKSL
+1075 DVQNIKTKESL
-1086 QSSLKELREGEFT
+1086 QDSLKELREGEFI
-1099 DIGGNKTI
+1099 DVAGNKTT
-1107 LPEFDGQVT
+1107 LPDFDEQAT
-1116 FRDLEDP
+1116 FSDLEDN
-1123 EQRQNIIDFLNGAL
+1123 EQRQNIIDFLNEAL
-1137 SPESTNKVIQL
+1137 SPESTNKVIEL
-1148 LDRLKPYVK
+1148 LDRLQPYI
-1157 ENTYIQDFIT
+1157 EEDTPIQDFIT
-1167 DGVINDID
+1167 DGIINDVD
-1175 DELNNDPIFDAAI
+1175 NELNNGHIFDAAV

-1199 RQKLKSSIKNPILEI
+1199 RQKLQSSIKNPILEI
-1214 TKELVGKVLDD
+1214 TKELVGKVLNG
-1225 KRQEDI
+1225 KKQEDV
-1231 AKTLD
+1231 AKVLN
-1236 IIQYNYDNIDSVE
+1236 IIQHNYDNIDSIE

-1254 SAQLQTLTM
+1254 AAQLQTLTM
-1263 TRDALQLVTTYIY
+1263 TRDALQLVATYIY

-1283 SENSIGHNKVINQYA
+1283 SENAIGHNKVINQYA
-1298 RNHSDKILN
+1298 KNHSDKILN
-1307 FKELPEID
+1307 FEELPEID
-1315 TNYVALFQQSIG
+1315 TNYTALFQQSIG

-1341 ENAVNKRKLFS
+1341 ENAINKRKLFS

-1369 NFKVNINGHNY
+1369 NFKVNINGHSY
-1380 DLLEGYKEIDNPNV
+1380 DLLEGYKEVNNPNV

-1414 KIGIREFLQQS
+1414 KIGIKEFLQQS
-1425 KLLDNSIN
+1425 KLLDNNIN

-1447 QLQYK
+1447 QLQYE

-1504 FSDVYKTIMEYAFDQ
+1504 FSDVYKTIMGYAFDQ
-1519 SKSTMYNASNTTI
+1519 SGSTMYNASNTTI

-1539 GKTSVVAKGIIHFF
+1539 GKTSVVTKGIIHFF
-1553 GKDTKVICAGPTIEQ
+1553 GKDTKVVCAGPTLEQ

-1605 SLKDDA
+1605 SLKNDA

-1632 HPENISLAKLEDS
+1632 HPENISLGKLEDS
-1645 PKVLIIDEA
+1645 PKVLVIDEA

-1718 IQKSINLQQ
+1718 IQKSTNLQQ

-1745 DWKKYVPNLK
+1745 DWKNYVPNLK

-1795 GKEDSAYYKQLLD
+1795 GKSDSAYYKQLLD

-1911 DLTDT
+1911 DLTDA
-1916 TPAASETTTA
+1916 TPAASETTTT
-1926 EADTKNEVSPTDFKD
+1926 EADTKNEVPPTDFKD

-1946 DPKQE
+1946 NPKQE
-1951 EIDNALNDEA
+1951 EIDNALNDEV

-2007 TGKLWNIEQGNV
+2007 TGNLWNIEQGNV
-2019 RRNISALTDEKS
+2019 RRNISALTDDKS
-2031 IFWYKDKI
+2031 IFWYKDKMN
-2039 QMQKM
+2039 MQK
-2044 LDDVKSILIYKHG
+2044 LLNDVKSILIYQHD
-2057 FNDTDIDGNYIV
+2057 FNETDSYGNYII
-2069 PTNIRS
+2069 PEAIRS
-2075 RFTSEDWANG
+2075 RFKQEDWVNG

-2090 FRKTDGEVTAIGNS
+2090 FRKTDGEVKAFGNS
-2104 TPKVGMKYEGVEF
+2104 TSKVGMKYGGAEF

-2126 DKNGNTCIFDLASIN
+2126 DKNGNTCIFDLAGIN

-2151 IIEANLKK
+2151 VIEANLKK
-2159 RIDKATNPEYKN
+2159 RIDKATNPEYKA

-2177 DGLNTSL
+2177 DGLGTSL
-2184 ITYTNLFDSWVEQ
+2184 TAYTNLFDSWVEQ

-2243 IKNFKTLNP
+2243 TKNFKTLNP
-2252 GYVISDIYT
+2252 GYVISDVYT
-2261 YANENPD
+2261 YADENPD
-2268 LMKIDPSIKGRAVVF
+2268 LMKIDPSIKGRAVIF

-2290 KQSELIDIYIQ
+2290 KQSDLINIYIQ

-2332 LLGKTQKDNITSLP
+2332 LLDKVQKDNITSLP

-2378 ADNHYDDN
+2378 ADNGYTDEAKVEAIIKAEHDIF
-2386 KLQTLLEVANKI
+2386 E
-2398 YVNHK
+2398 
-2403 NNPNIINKNEL
+2403 NPNNKDTILRNKKL
-2414 TKQDLDLLSK
+2414 TQA
-2424 NGLKKQDLDNL
+2424 DLDNL
-2435 DKFNLE
+2435 NKFNLK

-2454 TKNDFHIQRFEVKGS
+2454 TKKDFHIQRFNVKGS
-2469 SAYKGKDEANLIVI
+2469 SAYKDKDEANLIVI
-2483 TPQKALQFYKILDK
+2483 TPQKALQFYTILDR

-2518 TDGSEWEN
+2518 IDGSAWKN

-2586 NPKELKSDYSESVHI
+2586 NPKELKSDYSESVYI

-2647 FHGTTDDIHKVSTKE
+2647 FHGTTDDIHRVSTKE
-2662 DPLMQADDA
+2662 NPLIQADDA

-2722 LGIGLSLSHLL
+2722 LGIGLSLSRLL
-2733 KSKQDQEKTILINPL
+2733 KSKQDQEKTELINPFPL
-2748 PPANEPANEPI
+2748 TNEPETISTNEQT

-2767 ELKEDNNIDKNE
+2767 ELIEDHNIDKDE
-2779 NIKDAVNTIND
+2779 SIEDIVDIING

-2796 ANSLKSSQNPKNT
+2796 ANSLSSSQNPKNT
-2809 IVAYKINT
+2809 IVTYKINT

-2830 VKTQLGVDDFNVDV
+2830 VKTQLGVDDFNVDI
-2844 IQDNDE
+2844 IQDNDK
-2850 LYINIKVVDKTYVL
+2850 LHINIKVDDKTYVL
-2864 NPANLTIKLES
+2864 NPANLTIKLEQ

-2883 QPYGNSTVIDSI
+2883 QPYGNSTVIDS
-2895 LNLFSQKDT
+2895 LLELLSQQEIEKELQSRDN
-2904 KQTLEQKYQA
+2904 QHLEE
-2914 FSEQTL
+2914 F
-2920 NDLIKELKELKGLKT
+2920 IKELNELKT
-2935 KKEIEQKVQNIN
+2935 
-2947 SLKYLLLLNYLKS
+2947 LKS
-2960 VDENLYNKLFVKCQ
+2960 EDEIKQKKYSIAHNNSYEEYMTYLEYDTDGKLFNILFSCL

>member
-48 NEAFKDEQGRFS
+48 NEAFKDEQGKFS

-84 DGLEYDIFDI
+84 DGLEYDVFDI

-107 SISKNLNN
+107 NIYKNLNN

-134 SKSEI
+134 SKAEI

-186 TYDKDEVDKQG
+186 TYDKDEVDVLG

-208 SNGTYYYETLN
+208 NNGTYYYETLN

-238 GTKVNKYDFFDSDD
+238 GTKLNKYDFFDSDD
-252 IEKSVSGTIAKN
+252 IEKSVTGTVAKN
-264 VASLIPIFIGG
+264 VAQLLPIFIGG
-275 PVGATYSTLLIAKE
+275 PIATAYSTLIISKE
-289 MAKAMP
+289 MAKSLP
-295 MLYGMSSALLG
+295 MLYNMASALIG
-306 GPETPAWMNSLAAM
+306 GGDSPAWLNSIAAM
-320 GDKFSSGTSQY
+320 GDKFSSNTSQY
-331 AKQNTF
+331 AKEHTF
-337 AFENFGNLVADVA
+337 SFENFGNLVADVA

-364 KLKNNENLVQNAY
+364 KMRGSKNLVTDAY
-377 KDAQALYIAKA
+377 KNAEALYLSKA
-388 TDPEW
+388 IQPEW
-393 IAQAGN
+393 MTQAGN
-399 PSKWTESALGK
+399 PANWMDSALGK
-410 VCIKKFVPDAEKA
+410 ACIKKFIPAAEKA
-423 MVQQSQLGR
+423 MVAQTQLGR
-432 DASLMY
+432 DASLAY
-438 MSIVS
+438 MAIIS

-448 NDAIDKGATRQEA
+448 NDALQNGASRQEA
-461 AAVAFGST
+461 AAVALGST

-487 DATEESVKAARRA
+487 DATEDSVKAARQA
-500 IKKELIGD
+500 LKNELSGD
-508 ENTKGLQEVLTKGII
+508 KGLQEVMTKGII
-523 NNPEVAQN
+523 NNPEVAKN
-531 SAKKYLAIINNSANK
+531 GAKRYLTIINNTANK
-546 IKELFKGFNEDLKYH
+546 VKDLFNNFNEDLKYH

-568 AVGEGTEEVA
+568 AIGEGTEEVA
-578 EEFITDT
+578 EELVTDT
-585 AKSLYSLAGVLG
+585 AKSIYELAGYLG
-597 ANTSVKDLGAWDNA
+597 ANTSSKDIGAWDNA

-627 VFYAKESL
+627 VFYAKEAFQNPSMRA
-635 SNIKQNKQDQEMAAL
+635 NKQDQEMAAL
-650 IRNGHAQELRDYVET
+650 IRNGHAQELRDQVEY

-673 SSNLSGTKYTE
+673 STNLSGTKYTE
-684 VTDDEGNVTGRT
+684 VTDDKGNITSRT
-696 WLTAENAKDSQN
+696 WLTAENASDSQN

-725 INNNELG
+725 INNNELD
-732 LSDDQLFNNM
+732 LNDEQLFQNM
-742 VLQESRYKAYKDN
+742 VLQEARYQAYQEN

-764 FNDIFSDITKAQADY
+764 FNDVFTDIADAQLDYNKAAK
-779 DTASNS
+779 T
-785 VDGTIN
+785 VDGTVN
-791 GNPIPNDNYL
+791 GEIIPNDNYL
-801 HGLTPEQQQARTN
+801 HGLTPEQQAIRTE

-820 QKLEDAKAKKDQFLS
+820 QKLEAARERKNQFLS

-859 DIDPEQLWNQMFP
+859 DIDPDQLWNQMFP

-877 DASIEE
+877 DASAEE
-883 LLQYNEKLDAQQKFE
+883 LLQYNEKLDAQQSFT
-898 SKEKLTQAWNRF
+898 SKEQLTQAWNRF

-944 LMNIESDFKTW
+944 LTNINSDFKKW
-955 NDKLD
+955 DDKLD
-960 SESDEDYN
+960 SESDEDYK
-968 NRDVREQLETEEQT
+968 NRDIKEQLETEEET
-982 DKAFK
+982 EKTFK

-996 IDDYNNDQFSKW
+996 IDDYNNDQFAKW
-1008 VEQAENLLSKIN
+1008 TEQAENLLSKIN

-1025 ITMQRLNR
+1025 ITMQRLNT
-1033 IIPTRIKNIINYTTA
+1033 IIPTRIKNIINYTAA

-1061 PDLSNIDEVKQKLR
+1061 TDLSNIDEVKQKLR
-1075 DVQNIKTKKSL
+1075 EVQNVKIKESL
-1086 QSSLKELREGEFT
+1086 QSSLKELKEGEFI
-1099 DIGGNKTI
+1099 DIDGNKTI
-1107 LPEFDGQVT
+1107 LPDFDDQVT
-1116 FRDLEDP
+1116 FSDLTDP
-1123 EQRQNIIDFLNGAL
+1123 EQRQNIINFLNEVL
-1137 SPESTNKVIQL
+1137 SPESAQKAMEL
-1148 LDRLKPYVK
+1148 LDKLQPYV
-1157 ENTYIQDFIT
+1157 EEDAPIQDFIT

-1175 DELNNDPIFDAAI
+1175 EELNNGPIFDAAV
-1188 SDILNNPIVKL
+1188 SDILNHPIVKL
-1199 RQKLKSSIKNPILEI
+1199 RQKLKSSVKNPILEI
-1214 TKELVGKVLDD
+1214 TKELVGKVLNG
-1225 KRQEDI
+1225 KRQEDV
-1231 AKTLD
+1231 ARALD
-1236 IIQYNYDNIDSVE
+1236 IIQHNYDNIDSIE

-1254 SAQLQTLTM
+1254 AAQLQTLTM
-1263 TRDALQLVTTYIY
+1263 TRDALQLVAIYIY

-1283 SENSIGHNKVINQYA
+1283 SENAIGHNKVINQYA
-1298 RNHSDKILN
+1298 KNHSDRITN
-1307 FKELPEID
+1307 FEELPEID
-1315 TNYVALFQQSIG
+1315 TNYVALFQKSIG
-1327 QFLNTINDWIQLSN
+1327 QFLKTINNWIQLSN

-1352 KTDKAL
+1352 ETDKAL
-1358 VRSFTGFWKNN
+1358 VKSFTGFWKNN
-1369 NFKVNINGHNY
+1369 NFKVNINDHNY
-1380 DLLEGYKEIDNPNV
+1380 DLLEGYKETNNPNV

-1405 NLQKLLTTE
+1405 NLQKLLATE
-1414 KIGIREFLQQS
+1414 KINIKEFLQQS
-1425 KLLDNSIN
+1425 KLLDNNIN
-1433 YNNLEQQDISRLSP
+1433 YANLEQQDISRLSP
-1447 QLQYK
+1447 QLQYE

-1462 LATIMSLNPSDF
+1462 LSTTISLNPSDF
-1474 YSFIKTEV
+1474 YSFLKTEV

-1519 SKSTMYNASNTTI
+1519 SGSTMYNASNTTV

-1553 GKDTKVICAGPTIEQ
+1553 GKDTKVICAGPTLEQ

-1632 HPENISLAKLEDS
+1632 HPENISFSKLEDS
-1645 PKVLIIDEA
+1645 PKVLVIDEA
-1654 THIPAVYVQILNEYM
+1654 THIPAIYVQILNEYM
-1669 KQNGGELILVG
+1669 KQNGGELIVIG

-1688 NKYNGMANITVGDMF
+1688 NEYNGMANITVGDMF

-1718 IQKSINLQQ
+1718 IQKSTNLQQ

-1745 DWKKYVPNLK
+1745 DWEEYVPNIK
-1755 AFISKIQFHYF
+1755 AFVSKIQFHYF

-1783 ITSKLTGSIGFI
+1783 IISKLAGSVGFI
-1795 GKEDSAYYKQLLD
+1795 GKSDSAYYKQLLD

-1875 TQDDYT
+1875 IQDDYT

-1901 NDKLSNLSQY
+1901 NDKLANLSQY
-1911 DLTDT
+1911 DVTDAT
-1916 TPAASETTTA
+1916 LAASETSSETEA
-1926 EADTKNEVSPTDFKD
+1926 EAKNEASPTDFKD

-1951 EIDNALNDEA
+1951 EIDKALDNEV

-1984 ISYLGVNVVE
+1984 ISYLGVNAV
-1994 KHKQKSSKNGKTY
+1994 KSSQKSPNNGKTY
-2007 TGKLWNIEQGNV
+2007 TGMRWDMEQGPV
-2019 RRNISALTDEKS
+2019 RRNLSALTDEKS
-2031 IFWYKDKI
+2031 IFWYKDK
-2039 QMQKM
+2039 MYLQKM
-2044 LDDVKSILIYKHG
+2044 LDDVKSILIYGH
-2057 FNDTDIDGNYIV
+2057 NLNETDVYNNYIV
-2069 PTNIRS
+2069 PTDIRS
-2075 RFTSEDWANG
+2075 RFKQEDWENG
-2085 VFKVE
+2085 IFKVE
-2090 FRKTDGEVTAIGNS
+2090 FRKTDGEVKAIGSS
-2104 TPKVGMKYEGVEF
+2104 TPKVGMKYGGTEF

-2126 DKNGNTCIFDLASIN
+2126 DKNGNTCIFDLAGIN
-2141 NPDTFAKKKE
+2141 NPNTFAKKKE
-2151 IIEANLKK
+2151 VIESNLKK
-2159 RIDKATNPEYKN
+2159 RIDKATNFEYKA

-2177 DGLNTSL
+2177 DGLSTSL
-2184 ITYTNLFDSWVEQ
+2184 TAYTNLFDSWVEQ
-2197 YKRYGKFSLNVSD
+2197 YKRYGKFSVNVSD
-2210 AIQYKGLT
+2210 AIQHKGLT

-2243 IKNFKTLNP
+2243 TKNFKTSNP
-2252 GYVISDIYT
+2252 GYVMSDVYT

-2268 LMKIDPSIKGRAVVF
+2268 LMKIDPSIKGRAVIF

-2290 KQSELIDIYIQ
+2290 KPSELISVYIQ
-2301 QKLHPDKNKPTVR
+2301 QKLHPDRNKPTVR

-2327 LYDDK
+2327 LYDNK
-2332 LLGKTQKDNITSLP
+2332 LLGKTQKSNVNSLP

-2378 ADNHYDDN
+2378 MDNGYTDDAKVEAIVKAEHDIYENPDN
-2386 KLQTLLEVANKI
+2386 KNTI
-2398 YVNHK
+2398 
-2403 NNPNIINKNEL
+2403 
-2414 TKQDLDLLSK
+2414 LSN
-2424 NGLKKQDLDNL
+2424 NGLTQADLDNL

-2454 TKNDFHIQRFEVKGS
+2454 TKNAFHIQRFNVKGS

-2483 TPQKALQFYKILDK
+2483 TPQKALQFYKILDR
-2497 IMTAIVPSKWG
+2497 IMSAILPSKWD

-2518 TDGSEWEN
+2518 TDGSDWES
-2526 DEYIDIKDAKHQ
+2526 DEYIDIKEAKHQ

-2547 DLAIEDEDGVSL
+2547 DLAIEDEDGASL
-2559 VYKDGNQWSLIPKLL
+2559 VYKDGTQWSLVPKLL

-2586 NPKELKSDYSESVHI
+2586 NPNELKSDYSESVRI

-2612 VTMQFGDLIADKTV
+2612 VTIQLGDLIADKTV
-2626 LDSVSNGGKFDTTVY
+2626 LDTVSNGGKFDTTVY

-2647 FHGTTDDIHKVSTKE
+2647 FHGTIEDIHRVSTKE

-2722 LGIGLSLSHLL
+2722 LGIGLSLSKLL
-2733 KSKQDQEKTILINPL
+2733 KAKQDSEKTVLINPQSSAKA
-2748 PPANEPANEPI
+2748 PTNKPAKTPVNEPA

-2767 ELKEDNNIDKNE
+2767 ELIEDYKINGVGDIETVNNRI
-2779 NIKDAVNTIND
+2779 
-2790 RLKANL
+2790 KANL
-2796 ANSLKSSQNPKNT
+2796 ANSLSSYQNPKMV
-2809 IVAYKINT
+2809 VAYKLNDK
-2817 NGDDVIPTTLNDL
+2817 GDDVIPITLSDL
-2830 VKTQLGVDDFNVDV
+2830 VKKEINADDFDIAV
-2844 IQDNDE
+2844 ISDNDG
-2850 LYINIKVVDKTYVL
+2850 LHINIKVGAKNYVL
-2864 NPANLTIKLES
+2864 DPSNLTIQLES

-2883 QPYGNSTVIDSI
+2883 QPYGNSTVIDSLLDL
-2895 LNLFSQKDT
+2895 LNQKEVENELKSRDD
-2904 KQTLEQKYQA
+2904 QHLDE
-2914 FSEQTL
+2914 FM
-2920 NDLIKELKELKGLKT
+2920 KELYELKGLKSEDAI
-2935 KKEIEQKVQNIN
+2935 KEKEHSIADNDSYEEYMT
-2947 SLKYLLLLNYLKS
+2947 YLEY
-2960 VDENLYNKLFVKCQ
+2960 DTDGELFNMLFSCL

>member
-1 MKNDWI
+1 MTNDWL

-25 DMSTSNTQMLSKD
+25 DMSTANTQMLSKD
-38 QYLKSDFIKS
+38 KYLKSDFIK
-48 NEAFKDEQGRFS
+48 NNDAFKDDNGQFS
-60 QKKFDN
+60 QRKFDDY
-66 FYNSAA
+66 YNQQLNR
-72 KSFQD
+72 FQD
-77 FRTHNTT
+77 FRTNNTP
-84 DGLEYDIFDI
+84 DGLEYDVFDV
-94 RRTPNSKVKRDNL
+94 RRTPSSKVKKDNL
-107 SISKNLNN
+107 SISKSLYN

-127 IWSDPTL
+127 IWSDPEL
-134 SKSEI
+134 SKAEI
-139 AQSQQIFNTATGK
+139 AQSQQVFNTETGK
-152 FEEYTPN
+152 FENYTPH
-159 DQALFNGKS
+159 DLALFNGKS
-168 DFGLSWIK
+168 DFGLSWLK

-186 TYDKDEVDKQG
+186 TYDKDEIDKQG
-197 RKHYKGEYKLN
+197 RKHYKGDYKLN
-208 SNGTYYYETLN
+208 ANGTYYYETLN
-219 GRSPI
+219 GRSPV
-224 GKEVLSSLDNLTRE
+224 GKEVLSSLDNLTVE

-252 IEKSVSGTIAKN
+252 IEKSVTGTIAKN
-264 VASLIPIFIGG
+264 VVQLVPIFIGG
-275 PVGATYSTLLIAKE
+275 PVATAYSTLIISKE
-289 MAKAMP
+289 MAKSMP
-295 MLYGMSSALLG
+295 MLYNMASSLVG
-306 GPETPAWMNSLAAM
+306 GGDSPTWLNTIAAM
-320 GDKFSSGTSQY
+320 GDKFSSNTSQY
-331 AKQNTF
+331 AKQHTF
-337 AFENFGNLVADVA
+337 SFENFGNLVSDVA

-364 KLKNNENLVQNAY
+364 KMRESKNLVTDAY
-377 KDAQALYIAKA
+377 KNAEALYLSKA
-388 TDPEW
+388 IQPEW
-393 IAQAGN
+393 MAQAGN
-399 PSKWTESALGK
+399 PAKWMESALGK
-410 VCIKKFVPDAEKA
+410 ACIKKFVPEAEKA
-423 MVQQSQLGR
+423 MVAQTQLGR
-432 DASLMY
+432 DASLAY
-438 MSIVS
+438 MAIIS

-448 NDAIDKGATRQEA
+448 NDAIQNGASRQEA
-461 AAVAFGST
+461 AAVALGST

-487 DATEESVKAARRA
+487 DATEDSVKAARQVL
-500 IKKELIGD
+500 KKELSGD
-508 ENTKGLQEVLTKGII
+508 KGLQEVMTKGII
-523 NNPEVAQN
+523 NNPEVIN
-531 SAKKYLAIINNSANK
+531 NGAKRYLTIINNTANK
-546 IKELFKGFNEDLKYH
+546 VKDLFSNFNEDLKYH

-578 EEFITDT
+578 EELVTDT
-585 AKSLYSLAGVLG
+585 AKSIYELAGYLG
-597 ANTSVKDLGAWDNA
+597 ANTSTKDIGAWDNA

-627 VFYAKESL
+627 VFYAKEAFQ
-635 SNIKQNKQDQEMAAL
+635 NPNMRANKQDQEMAAL
-650 IRNGHAQELRDYVET
+650 IRNGHAKELRDQVEY

-673 SSNLSGTKYTE
+673 STNLSGTKYSET
-684 VTDDEGNVTGRT
+684 VDDKGNITGRV
-696 WLTAENAKDSQN
+696 WLTAENASDSQN
-708 ELIAKHLN
+708 EIIAKHLN
-716 NKITAIESV
+716 NKITALEAV
-725 INNNELG
+725 INNNELN
-732 LSDDQLFNNM
+732 LSDDQLFQNM
-742 VLQESRYKAYKDN
+742 VLQEARYQAYQEN

-764 FNDIFSDITKAQADY
+764 FNDVFTEISDAQLDYNKASK
-779 DTASNS
+779 T
-785 VDGTIN
+785 VDGTVN
-791 GNPIPNDNYL
+791 GEIIPNDNYL
-801 HGLTPEQQQARTN
+801 HGLTPEQQATRTE

-820 QKLEDAKAKKDQFLS
+820 QKLEAAREKKNQFLS

-859 DIDPEQLWNQMFP
+859 DIDAEQLWNQMFP

-877 DASIEE
+877 DASAEE
-883 LLQYNEKLDAQQKFE
+883 LLQYNEKLDAQKSFTT
-898 SKEKLTQAWNRF
+898 KEQLTQSWNRF
-910 KSIEDTLKPTLHNLG
+910 KNIEEVLKPSLHNLG
-925 TESKDYLKYFE
+925 EESKDYLKYFE
-936 QWQQLEDK
+936 QWQQLKDK
-944 LMNIESDFKTW
+944 LTNIESDFKTW
-955 NDKLD
+955 EDKLD

-968 NRDVREQLETEEQT
+968 NRDIREQLETEEQT

-1008 VEQAENLLSKIN
+1008 VEQAESLLSKIN

-1033 IIPTRIKNIINYTTA
+1033 IIPTRIKNIINYTST

-1061 PDLSNIDEVKQKLR
+1061 TDLSNIDEVKQKLR
-1075 DVQNIKTKKSL
+1075 DVQNIKTKESL
-1086 QSSLKELREGEFT
+1086 QDSLKELREGEFI
-1099 DIGGNKTI
+1099 DVAGNKTT
-1107 LPEFDGQVT
+1107 LPDFDEQAT
-1116 FRDLEDP
+1116 FNDLIDN
-1123 EQRQNIIDFLNGAL
+1123 EQRQNIIDFLNEVL
-1137 SPESTNKVIQL
+1137 SPESANKVIEL
-1148 LDRLKPYVK
+1148 LDRLQPYV
-1157 ENTYIQDFIT
+1157 EEDTSIQDFIT
-1167 DGVINDID
+1167 DGIINNVDN
-1175 DELNNDPIFDAAI
+1175 ELNNGPIFDAAI

-1199 RQKLKSSIKNPILEI
+1199 RQKLQSSVKNPILEI
-1214 TKELVGKVLDD
+1214 TKELVGKVLNG
-1225 KRQEDI
+1225 KKQEDV
-1231 AKTLD
+1231 AKVLN
-1236 IIQYNYDNIDSVE
+1236 IIQHNYDNIDSVE

-1254 SAQLQTLTM
+1254 AAQLQTLTM
-1263 TRDALQLVTTYIY
+1263 TRDALQLVATYIY

-1283 SENSIGHNKVINQYA
+1283 SENAIGHNKVINQYA
-1298 RNHSDKILN
+1298 KNHSDKILN
-1307 FKELPEID
+1307 FEELPEID
-1315 TNYVALFQQSIG
+1315 TNYTALFQQSIG

-1369 NFKVNINGHNY
+1369 NFKVNINGHSY
-1380 DLLEGYKEIDNPNV
+1380 DLLEGYKEVNNSNV

-1414 KIGIREFLQQS
+1414 KIGIKEFLQQS
-1425 KLLDNSIN
+1425 KLLDNNIN

-1447 QLQYK
+1447 QLQYE

-1482 NNNEGQAPIAS
+1482 NNNEGQAPITS

-1504 FSDVYKTIMEYAFDQ
+1504 FSDVYKTIMGYAFDQ
-1519 SKSTMYNASNTTI
+1519 SGSTMYNASNTTI

-1553 GKDTKVICAGPTIEQ
+1553 GKDTKVVCAGPTLEQ

-1611 LTKESKYY
+1611 LTQESKYY

-1632 HPENISLAKLEDS
+1632 HPENISFSKLEDS
-1645 PKVLIIDEA
+1645 PKVLVIDEA
-1654 THIPAVYVQILNEYM
+1654 THIPAIYVQILNEYM

-1718 IQKSINLQQ
+1718 IQKSTNLQQ

-1745 DWKKYVPNLK
+1745 DWKNYVPNLK

-1795 GKEDSAYYKQLLD
+1795 GKSDSAYYKQLLD

-1911 DLTDT
+1911 DLTDA

-1951 EIDNALNDEA
+1951 EIDNALNDEV

-2007 TGKLWNIEQGNV
+2007 TGTLWNIEQGNV

-2044 LDDVKSILIYKHG
+2044 LDDVKSILIYQH
-2057 FNDTDIDGNYIV
+2057 NLNETDSYGNYVV
-2069 PTNIRS
+2069 PEDIRS
-2075 RFTSEDWANG
+2075 RFKQEDWING

-2090 FRKTDGEVTAIGNS
+2090 FRKTDGEVKAIGS
-2104 TPKVGMKYEGVEF
+2104 SAPKVGMKYGGAEF

-2141 NPDTFAKKKE
+2141 NPNTFAKKKE
-2151 IIEANLKK
+2151 VIEANLKK
-2159 RIDKATNPEYKN
+2159 RIDKATNPEYKA

-2177 DGLNTSL
+2177 DGLGTSL
-2184 ITYTNLFDSWVEQ
+2184 TAYTNLFDSWVEQ

-2243 IKNFKTLNP
+2243 TKNFKTLNP
-2252 GYVISDIYT
+2252 GYVVSDVYT
-2261 YANENPD
+2261 YADENPD

-2290 KQSELIDIYIQ
+2290 NPSELIDIYIQ

-2332 LLGKTQKDNITSLP
+2332 LIGKIQKDNITSLP

-2378 ADNHYDDN
+2378 ADNGYTDEAKVETITKAAYD
-2386 KLQTLLEVANKI
+2386 I
-2398 YVNHK
+2398 YK
-2403 NNPNIINKNEL
+2403 NPNNKDTILNN
-2414 TKQDLDLLSK
+2414 
-2424 NGLKKQDLDNL
+2424 NGLTQADLDNL
-2435 DKFNLE
+2435 NKFNLE

-2454 TKNDFHIQRFEVKGS
+2454 TKNAFHIQRFNVKGS

-2483 TPQKALQFYKILDK
+2483 TPQKALQFYKLLDR
-2497 IMTAIVPSKWG
+2497 IMSAIVPSKWD

-2626 LDSVSNGGKFDTTVY
+2626 LDSDSNGGKFDTTVY

-2647 FHGTTDDIHKVSTKE
+2647 FHGTTDDIHRVSTKE
-2662 DPLMQADDA
+2662 NPLIQADDA

-2722 LGIGLSLSHLL
+2722 LGIGLSLSRLL
-2733 KSKQDQEKTILINPL
+2733 KSKQDQEKTVLINPL
-2748 PPANEPANEPI
+2748 PLTNEPVSIPTNESVD
-2759 NQQPKLIQ
+2759 QQSKLIQ
-2767 ELKEDNNIDKNE
+2767 ELKEDNGIDE
-2779 NIKDAVNTIND
+2779 DEDIEDAVDTING

-2796 ANSLKSSQNPKNT
+2796 ANSLSSSQNPKDVIVTYT
-2809 IVAYKINT
+2809 IND
-2817 NGDDVIPTTLNDL
+2817 NGDDVIPITLNYL
-2830 VKTQLGVDDFNVDV
+2830 VETQLGIDDFSVDV
-2844 IQDNDE
+2844 IQNNDE
-2850 LYINIKVVDKTYVL
+2850 LYINIKADNKTYVL
-2864 NPANLTIKLES
+2864 NPDNFTIQLES

-2883 QPYGNSTVIDSI
+2883 QPYGNSTVIDS
-2895 LNLFSQKDT
+2895 LLELLSQQEIEKELQSRDN
-2904 KQTLEQKYQA
+2904 QHLEE
-2914 FSEQTL
+2914 F
-2920 NDLIKELKELKGLKT
+2920 IKELNELKT
-2935 KKEIEQKVQNIN
+2935 
-2947 SLKYLLLLNYLKS
+2947 LKS
-2960 VDENLYNKLFVKCQ
+2960 EDEIKQKKYSIAHNNSYEEYMTYLEYDTDGELFNILFSCL

>member
-48 NEAFKDEQGRFS
+48 NEAFKDEQGKFS

-84 DGLEYDIFDI
+84 DGLEYDAFDI

-107 SISKNLNN
+107 NIYKNLNN

-295 MLYGMSSALLG
+295 MLYSMSSALLG

-410 VCIKKFVPDAEKA
+410 ACIKKFVPDAEKA

-585 AKSLYSLAGVLG
+585 AKSLYSLAGALG

-785 VDGTIN
+785 VDGTVN
-791 GNPIPNDNYL
+791 GDPIPNDNYL
-801 HGLTPEQQQARTN
+801 HGLTPEQQQTRTD

-835 GDVSIDYIR
+835 GEVSLDYIR
-844 KLNFAMDKVLHSQFM
+844 KLNFAMDKILHSQFM
-859 DIDPEQLWNQMFP
+859 SIDPEQLWNQMFP
-872 GKKKK
+872 GKKKA
-877 DASIEE
+877 DASREE
-883 LLQYNEKLDAQQKFE
+883 LDQYNEELDKQQTFS
-898 SKEKLTQAWNRF
+898 SKEQLTQSWNRF
-910 KSIEDTLKPTLHNLG
+910 KNIEEVLKPSLHNLG
-925 TESKDYLKYFE
+925 EESKDYIQYF
-936 QWQQLEDK
+936 QTLQQLSEELNKVKRTVKGWDEK
-944 LMNIESDFKTW
+944 LEGESDQDFNNRNT
-955 NDKLD
+955 KL
-960 SESDEDYN
+960 SINNQEESDEDFIARVN
-968 NRDVREQLETEEQT
+968 N
-982 DKAFK
+982 
-987 IKQALRRKA
+987 RRKA
-996 IDDYNNDQFSKW
+996 LNTYNEQQDAEW
-1008 VEQAENLLSKIN
+1008 VQKVEDILSKIN

-1025 ITMQRLNR
+1025 ITLQQLDK
-1033 IIPTRIKNIINYTTA
+1033 IIPLRIKDIIKYKA
-1048 KYPELD
+1048 AQYPELG
-1054 NALTLIN
+1054 NSLNQLN
-1061 PDLSNIDEVKQKLR
+1061 PDLSNIYELKDQLKATQNAKTQARLE
-1075 DVQNIKTKKSL
+1075 QNIKEL
-1086 QSSLKELREGEFT
+1086 QGEFVDIDGNISEIPEIDESLTVSDVT
-1099 DIGGNKTI
+1099 DNIDAI
-1107 LPEFDGQVT
+1107 
-1116 FRDLEDP
+1116 RDSFNEVM
-1123 EQRQNIIDFLNGAL
+1123 
-1137 SPESTNKVIQL
+1137 SPESTERILTL
-1148 LDRLKPYVK
+1148 LQEIAPYA
-1157 ENTYIQDFIT
+1157 DS
-1167 DGVINDID
+1167 DMSINDLIND
-1175 DELNNDPIFDAAI
+1175 GINTKVDEALQNENLIDAAI
-1188 SDILNNPIVKL
+1188 SDIITNPIVQL
-1199 RQKLKSSIKNPILEI
+1199 RLKLKSSVKNPILEI
-1214 TKELVGKVLDD
+1214 TKELVGKVVDE
-1225 KRQEDI
+1225 KEQEDV
-1231 AKTLD
+1231 ARMLD
-1236 IIQYNYDNIDSVE
+1236 IIQHNYDTIDSIE
-1249 DLELD
+1249 DLQLD
-1254 SAQLQTLTM
+1254 SEQMKTLQL
-1263 TRDALQLVTTYIY
+1263 TRDALQLVNSYIY
-1276 AASSEPT
+1276 AASSEPSSINT
-1283 SENSIGHNKVINQYA
+1283 IGHNKVINEYA
-1298 RNHSDKILN
+1298 DKHKDLIAK
-1307 FKELPEID
+1307 FDKLPEINLD
-1315 TNYVALFQQSIG
+1315 YAVLFQSSIG
-1327 QFLNTINDWIQLSN
+1327 QFIDNLDTWIELSN
-1341 ENAVNKRKLFS
+1341 KNAVNKRKLFS
-1352 KTDKAL
+1352 ETDKAL
-1358 VRSFTGFWKNN
+1358 TRSFTEFWKQN
-1369 NFKVNINGHNY
+1369 NFQVTINGNNY
-1380 DLLEGYKEIDNPNV
+1380 NLLDGVKNDSNTNV
-1394 NLYNYEHLFYQ
+1394 NLFNYENTFYQ
-1405 NLQKLLTTE
+1405 NVQKILDNE
-1414 KIGIREFLQQS
+1414 KISITEFLTQTS
-1425 KLLDNSIN
+1425 ILDSIVQ
-1433 YNNLEQQDISRLSP
+1433 YGNLEKQDISRLSP
-1447 QLQYK
+1447 QLEYK
-1452 TLTSYDKLVY
+1452 TLTSFDKLTY
-1462 LATIMSLNPSDF
+1462 LATILSLNPSDF

-1482 NNNEGQAPIAS
+1482 NNNDTQAPIAS

-1499 VGIAH
+1499 VSIAH
-1504 FSDVYKTIMEYAFDQ
+1504 ASDIYKAIMKYAFD
-1519 SKSTMYNASNTTI
+1519 KSGSNMYNCTNTTI

-1539 GKTSVVAKGIIHFF
+1539 GKTSVVAKGVVKFF
-1553 GKDTKVICAGPTIEQ
+1553 GDEAKVYCAGPTIEQ
-1568 AHGLFNSIGQG
+1568 AHGLFKSLNTG
-1579 KELEVRDILKQI
+1579 KEVEVNQFLRDILGPQ
-1591 LGSQYAEIENDLNI
+1591 QYAEIEQDLKI
-1605 SLKDDA
+1605 GYSKGSLA
-1611 LTKESKYY
+1611 TESKYY
-1619 HMYNKNGITTAVI
+1619 HVYLNNGIVTAVI
-1632 HPENISLAKLEDS
+1632 HPENITFNTLEDT
-1645 PKVLIIDEA
+1645 PKLLIIDEA
-1654 THIPAVYVQILNEYM
+1654 THIPSVYLEILNEYM
-1669 KQNGGELILVG
+1669 KKTGGELILVG

-1688 NKYNGMANITVGDMF
+1688 NPFNGIANMKASDLF

-1718 IQKSINLQQ
+1718 IQKSNNLQQ
-1727 VRSILSSALD
+1727 VRALVQQALD
-1737 NFVNLSTE
+1737 NFENLSET
-1745 DWKKYVPNLK
+1745 DWKDYQVTLK
-1755 AFISKIQFHYF
+1755 PLISKIQFHYY
-1766 NGDQLT
+1766 NDDSLT
-1772 GELITSTLNDD
+1772 GEIITNNIDNLVP
-1783 ITSKLTGSIGFI
+1783 KLKGSIGFI
-1795 GKEDSAYYKQLLD
+1795 GSESSAYYKQLVD
-1808 AGLKPKLMSMEEM
+1808 AGLNPKRLSIAEM

-1827 YVVIDQ
+1827 YVVIDHK
-1833 PLTLGTGYKQVEF
+1833 LELGKGYKQVEF

-1852 LMSRGRTASIFIDNG
+1852 LMSRGRSASIFIDNG

-1875 TQDDYT
+1875 VEDDYT
-1881 AKAPSLTDKINGESI
+1881 ANAPSLTDKINGKSI
-1896 IDQLR
+1896 IDELIQE
-1901 NDKLSNLSQY
+1901 KLSNLNQY
-1911 DLTDT
+1911 DLTAVTPEVAPQAAPTTDT
-1916 TPAASETTTA
+1916 
-1926 EADTKNEVSPTDFKD
+1926 SPTDFKA
-1941 PETIV
+1941 PEELVDSKEEEVDKAITEESGTGQNDTNTELVDKDFSILSYGDVTCMGVQTI
-1946 DPKQE
+1946 DAE
-1951 EIDNALNDEA
+1951 EISPTTNRKR
-1961 NPDTENTPYELI
+1961 
-1973 DDDFTVLAYSN
+1973 S
-1984 ISYLGVNVVE
+1984 
-1994 KHKQKSSKNGKTY
+1994 GK
-2007 TGKLWNIEQGNV
+2007 KWIFDHGNV
-2019 RRNISALTDEKS
+2019 RRNLSALTDKDDV
-2031 IFWYKDKI
+2031 FWYKDKMEL
-2039 QMQKM
+2039 QNLLFK
-2044 LDDVKSILIYKHG
+2044 VKSMLIYNHSLDETSTG
-2057 FNDTDIDGNYIV
+2057 GRTYIV
-2069 PTNIRS
+2069 PEEIRK
-2075 RFTSEDWANG
+2075 RFKKEDWVQGIFELEFRPSDNEVAPIGSSMTKIGMNYKGSTFIANI
-2085 VFKVE
+2085 VFKV
-2090 FRKTDGEVTAIGNS
+2090 
-2104 TPKVGMKYEGVEF
+2104 
-2117 IAEIVFEVK
+2117 K
-2126 DKNGNTCIFDLASIN
+2126 DKDGNLCIFDIAGIN
-2141 NPDTFAKKKE
+2141 NPETFSSQKDTIKS
-2151 IIEANLKK
+2151 NLQK
-2159 RIDKATNPEYKN
+2159 RIDKETDSAKKA
-2171 KLQKTL
+2171 KLQTTL
-2177 DGLNTSL
+2177 DNLDDT
-2184 ITYTNLFDSWVEQ
+2184 IDKYTNLFDSWVNEF
-2197 YKRYGKFSLNVSD
+2197 KNKGSLSVD
-2210 AIQYKGLT
+2210 IDKAIVRNGLT
-2218 SFVRRTGPDLRLD
+2218 SFVKRTGMGLRL
-2231 GFVDPNNVDKPS
+2231 GGYTDPNNVDKPS
-2243 IKNFKTLNP
+2243 SANFRNYNP
-2252 GYVISDIYT
+2252 GYIVSDVYT
-2261 YANENPD
+2261 YACDNPD

-2283 VSGDTLL
+2283 VSADTLL
-2290 KQSELIDIYIQ
+2290 DPSELINIYIN
-2301 QKLHPDKNKPTVR
+2301 QKIHPEDSKPTVR
-2314 MIKLNNYGLSFGQ
+2314 MIKLDNYGMQFSQ

-2332 LLGKTQKDNITSLP
+2332 LLSSVYKKGQAELP

-2355 MFVSMWNWR
+2355 MFVSLWNWR
-2364 AALDNFTKALNQWK
+2364 AALDNFNTALNKWA
-2378 ADNHYDDN
+2378 ADNHYDQNN
-2386 KLQTLLEVANKI
+2386 KLKTLLKVANDI
-2398 YVNHK
+2398 Y
-2403 NNPNIINKNEL
+2403 NNPDDKSNI
-2414 TKQDLDLLSK
+2414 LSK
-2424 NGLKKQDLDNL
+2424 NGLTQQDLDNL
-2435 DKFNLE
+2435 DNFNLE

-2454 TKNDFHIQRFEVKGS
+2454 TKNDFHIQRFDVKGS
-2469 SAYKGKDEANLIVI
+2469 TAYRGKDAANLIVI
-2483 TPQKALQFYKILDK
+2483 TPEKARQFQRLSSRILE
-2497 IMTAIVPSKWG
+2497 AILPSKWG

-2513 VQLKK
+2513 VQLLKE
-2518 TDGSEWEN
+2518 DGSEWN
-2526 DEYIDIKDAKHQ
+2526 QDEYIDIKEAKHQ

-2547 DLAIEDEDGVSL
+2547 DLAIEDADGHFL
-2559 VYKDGNQWSLIPKLL
+2559 VYKDGIQWSLIPRLL
-2574 DKFVRNIAWYQD
+2574 DRMVKNVTFYQN
-2586 NPKELKSDYSESVHI
+2586 NPDQLKSDFSESVKI
-2601 KVDKGK
+2601 KVNKGK
-2607 DTEYT
+2607 EDEYS
-2612 VTMQFGDLIADKTV
+2612 VSMQFGDLIADKV
-2626 LDSVSNGGKFDTTVY
+2626 ILDNASNNGKFDSSLY
-2641 DMFNLM
+2641 DMFDLM
-2647 FHGTTDDIHKVSTKE
+2647 FHGTTDDIHKKYSKD
-2662 DPLMQADDA
+2662 DPLVQADDA
-2671 RFPRGFLIN
+2671 RFPKGFFIN
-2680 PDITRKRSTNS
+2680 PDITRKRGTNS
-2691 TDIAISYNGEV
+2691 SNIATEYKGEV
-2702 FFYPIETPGEF
+2702 VYYPIQTPDEF
-2713 FTVDVDMRN
+2713 FTVDVSMRN
-2722 LGIGLSLSHLL
+2722 MGIGLSLDKLLNNKQQTTPIASQPTVPQPTVLPETPSTEPTKSEIVQSLYEDYNFDDSEDLEDVVDSVNSKL
-2733 KSKQDQEKTILINPL
+2733 KSNLTNVISNSTNLGAIIVKYQIE
-2748 PPANEPANEPI
+2748 
-2759 NQQPKLIQ
+2759 
-2767 ELKEDNNIDKNE
+2767 NN
-2779 NIKDAVNTIND
+2779 
-2790 RLKANL
+2790 
-2796 ANSLKSSQNPKNT
+2796 
-2809 IVAYKINT
+2809 
-2817 NGDDVIPTTLNDL
+2817 DVIPITLGDIISQQLNGEDFTIQL
-2830 VKTQLGVDDFNVDV
+2830 VNTDSKQEIQVVTKDIVYAFNPNTFNLEAQSSSEPLSTQ
-2844 IQDNDE
+2844 
-2850 LYINIKVVDKTYVL
+2850 
-2864 NPANLTIKLES
+2864 
-2875 ADNVLSIN
+2875 
-2883 QPYGNSTVIDSI
+2883 QPYGNSTVIDSVMDI
-2895 LNLFSQKDT
+2895 IESNLEELNALEIDIDTNDPLYESSDDNPTLIQLRKDLANLQRA
-2904 KQTLEQKYQA
+2904 K
-2914 FSEQTL
+2914 SE
-2920 NDLIKELKELKGLKT
+2920 E
-2935 KKEIEQKVQNIN
+2935 EIEQIKQEISDNIDYY
-2947 SLKYLLLLNYLKS
+2947 SYLAYISDK
-2960 VDENLYNKLFVKCQ
+2960 DEQLYNKLFACQ

>member
-1 MKNDWI
+1 MTNDWL

-25 DMSTSNTQMLSKD
+25 DMSTANTQMLSKD
-38 QYLKSDFIKS
+38 KYLKSDFIK
-48 NEAFKDEQGRFS
+48 NNDAFKDDNGQFS
-60 QKKFDN
+60 QRKFDDY
-66 FYNSAA
+66 YNQQLNR
-72 KSFQD
+72 FQD
-77 FRTHNTT
+77 FRTNNTP
-84 DGLEYDIFDI
+84 DGLEYDVFDI
-94 RRTPNSKVKRDNL
+94 RRTPSSKVKKDNL
-107 SISKNLNN
+107 SISKSLYN

-127 IWSDPTL
+127 IWSDPEL
-134 SKSEI
+134 SKAEI
-139 AQSQQIFNTATGK
+139 AQSQQVFNTETGK
-152 FEEYTPN
+152 FENYTPH
-159 DQALFNGKS
+159 DLALFNGKS
-168 DFGLSWIK
+168 DFGLSWLK

-186 TYDKDEVDKQG
+186 TYDKDEIDKQG
-197 RKHYKGEYKLN
+197 RKHYKGDYKLN
-208 SNGTYYYETLN
+208 ANGTYYYETLN

-224 GKEVLSSLDNLTRE
+224 GKEVLSSLDNLTVE

-252 IEKSVSGTIAKN
+252 IEKSVTGTIAKN
-264 VASLIPIFIGG
+264 VAQLVPIFIGG
-275 PVGATYSTLLIAKE
+275 PVATAYSTLIISKE
-289 MAKAMP
+289 MAKSMP
-295 MLYGMSSALLG
+295 MLYNMVSSLVG
-306 GPETPAWMNSLAAM
+306 GGDSPAWLNTIAAI
-320 GDKFSSGTSQY
+320 GDKFSSNTSQY
-331 AKQNTF
+331 AKQHTF
-337 AFENFGNLVADVA
+337 SFENFGNLVSDVA

-364 KLKNNENLVQNAY
+364 KMRGSKNLVTDAY
-377 KDAQALYIAKA
+377 KNAEALYLSKA
-388 TDPEW
+388 IQPEW
-393 IAQAGN
+393 MAQAGN
-399 PSKWTESALGK
+399 PAKWMESALGK
-410 VCIKKFVPDAEKA
+410 ACIKKFVPEAEKA
-423 MVQQSQLGR
+423 MVAQTQLGR
-432 DASLMY
+432 DASLAY
-438 MSIVS
+438 MAIIS

-448 NDAIDKGATRQEA
+448 NDAIQNGASRQEA
-461 AAVAFGST
+461 AAIALGST

-487 DATEESVKAARRA
+487 DATEDSVKAARQA
-500 IKKELIGD
+500 LKKELSGD
-508 ENTKGLQEVLTKGII
+508 KGLQEVMTKGII
-523 NNPEVAQN
+523 NNPEVIN
-531 SAKKYLAIINNSANK
+531 NGAKRYLTIINNTANK
-546 IKELFKGFNEDLKYH
+546 VKDLFNNFNEDLKYH

-578 EEFITDT
+578 EELVTDT
-585 AKSLYSLAGVLG
+585 AKSIYELAGYLG
-597 ANTSVKDLGAWDNA
+597 ANTSTKDIGAWDNA

-627 VFYAKESL
+627 VFYAKEAFQ
-635 SNIKQNKQDQEMAAL
+635 NPNMRANKQDQEMAAL
-650 IRNGHAQELRDYVET
+650 IRNGHAKELRDQVEY
-665 LRKKGKLG
+665 LRKNGKLG
-673 SSNLSGTKYTE
+673 STNLSGTKYSET
-684 VTDDEGNVTGRT
+684 VDDKGNITGRV
-696 WLTAENAKDSQN
+696 WLTTENASDSQN
-708 ELIAKHLN
+708 EIIAKHLN
-716 NKITAIESV
+716 NKITTLEAV
-725 INNNELG
+725 INNNELN
-732 LSDDQLFNNM
+732 LSDDQLFQNM
-742 VLQESRYKAYKDN
+742 VLQEARYQAYQEN

-764 FNDIFSDITKAQADY
+764 FNDVFTEISDAQLNYNKASK
-779 DTASNS
+779 T
-785 VDGTIN
+785 VDGTVN
-791 GNPIPNDNYL
+791 GEIIPNDNYL
-801 HGLTPEQQQARTN
+801 HGLTPEQQATRTE

-820 QKLEDAKAKKDQFLS
+820 QKLEAAREKKNQFLS

-859 DIDPEQLWNQMFP
+859 DIDAEQLWNQMFP
-872 GKKKK
+872 GKEKK
-877 DASIEE
+877 DASAEE
-883 LLQYNEKLDAQQKFE
+883 LLQYNEKLDAQKSFTT
-898 SKEKLTQAWNRF
+898 KEQLTQSWNRF
-910 KSIEDTLKPTLHNLG
+910 KSIEEVLKPSLHNLG
-925 TESKDYLKYFE
+925 EESKDYLKYFE

-944 LMNIESDFKTW
+944 LTNIESNFKTW
-955 NDKLD
+955 EDKLD

-1008 VEQAENLLSKIN
+1008 VEQAESLLSKIN

-1033 IIPTRIKNIINYTTA
+1033 IIPTRIKNIINYTST

-1054 NALTLIN
+1054 NALALIN

-1075 DVQNIKTKKSL
+1075 DVQNIKTKESL
-1086 QSSLKELREGEFT
+1086 QDSLKELREGEFI
-1099 DIGGNKTI
+1099 DVAGNKTT
-1107 LPEFDGQVT
+1107 LPDFDEQAT
-1116 FRDLEDP
+1116 FSDLEDN
-1123 EQRQNIIDFLNGAL
+1123 EQRQNIIDFLNEAL
-1137 SPESTNKVIQL
+1137 SPESTNKVIEL
-1148 LDRLKPYVK
+1148 LDRLKPYV
-1157 ENTYIQDFIT
+1157 EEDTPIQDFIT
-1167 DGVINDID
+1167 DGIINDVD
-1175 DELNNDPIFDAAI
+1175 NELNNGPIFDAAV

-1199 RQKLKSSIKNPILEI
+1199 RQKLQSSIKNPILEI
-1214 TKELVGKVLDD
+1214 TKELVGKVLNG
-1225 KRQEDI
+1225 KKQEDV
-1231 AKTLD
+1231 AKVLN
-1236 IIQYNYDNIDSVE
+1236 IIQHNYDNIDSVE

-1254 SAQLQTLTM
+1254 AAQLQTLTM
-1263 TRDALQLVTTYIY
+1263 TRDALQLVATYIY

-1283 SENSIGHNKVINQYA
+1283 SENAIGHNKVINQYA
-1298 RNHSDKILN
+1298 KNHSDKILN
-1307 FKELPEID
+1307 FEELPEID
-1315 TNYVALFQQSIG
+1315 TNYTALFQQSIG

-1369 NFKVNINGHNY
+1369 NFKININGHSY
-1380 DLLEGYKEIDNPNV
+1380 DLLEGYKEVNNPNV

-1414 KIGIREFLQQS
+1414 KIGIKEFLQQS
-1425 KLLDNSIN
+1425 KLLDNNIN

-1447 QLQYK
+1447 QLQYE

-1482 NNNEGQAPIAS
+1482 NNNEGQAPITS

-1519 SKSTMYNASNTTI
+1519 SGSTMYNASNTTI

-1553 GKDTKVICAGPTIEQ
+1553 GKDTKVVCAGPTLEQ

-1579 KELEVRDILKQI
+1579 KELEVYDILKQI

-1632 HPENISLAKLEDS
+1632 HPENISLGKLDDS
-1645 PKVLIIDEA
+1645 PRVLIIDEA

-1718 IQKSINLQQ
+1718 IQKSTNLQQ

-1745 DWKKYVPNLK
+1745 DWKNYVTNLK

-1795 GKEDSAYYKQLLD
+1795 GKSDSAYYKQLLD

-1911 DLTDT
+1911 DLTDA

-1946 DPKQE
+1946 NPKQE

-2007 TGKLWNIEQGNV
+2007 TGNLWNIEQGNV
-2019 RRNISALTDEKS
+2019 RRNISALTDDKS
-2031 IFWYKDKI
+2031 IFWYKDKMN
-2039 QMQKM
+2039 MQK
-2044 LDDVKSILIYKHG
+2044 LLNDVKSILIYQHD
-2057 FNDTDIDGNYIV
+2057 FNETDSYGNYII
-2069 PTNIRS
+2069 PEAIRS
-2075 RFTSEDWANG
+2075 RFKQEDWVNG

-2090 FRKTDGEVTAIGNS
+2090 FRKTDGEVKAFGNS
-2104 TPKVGMKYEGVEF
+2104 TSKVGMKYGGAEF

-2151 IIEANLKK
+2151 VIEANLKK
-2159 RIDKATNPEYKN
+2159 RIDKATNPEYKA

-2177 DGLNTSL
+2177 DGLGTSL
-2184 ITYTNLFDSWVEQ
+2184 TAYTNLFDSWVEQ

-2243 IKNFKTLNP
+2243 TKNFKTLNP
-2252 GYVISDIYT
+2252 GYVVSDVYT
-2261 YANENPD
+2261 YADENPD

-2290 KQSELIDIYIQ
+2290 KQSDLINIYIQ

-2332 LLGKTQKDNITSLP
+2332 LLGKVQKDNITSLP

-2364 AALDNFTKALNQWK
+2364 TALDNFTKALNQWK
-2378 ADNHYDDN
+2378 ADNGYTDEAKVEAIIKAEHDIF
-2386 KLQTLLEVANKI
+2386 E
-2398 YVNHK
+2398 
-2403 NNPNIINKNEL
+2403 NPNNKDTILRNKKL
-2414 TKQDLDLLSK
+2414 TQA
-2424 NGLKKQDLDNL
+2424 DLDNL
-2435 DKFNLE
+2435 NKFNLK

-2454 TKNDFHIQRFEVKGS
+2454 TKKDFHIQRFNVKGS
-2469 SAYKGKDEANLIVI
+2469 SAYKDKDEANLIVI
-2483 TPQKALQFYKILDK
+2483 TPQKALQFYTILDK

-2518 TDGSEWEN
+2518 TDGSEWKN

-2612 VTMQFGDLIADKTV
+2612 VTMQFGDLIANKTV
-2626 LDSVSNGGKFDTTVY
+2626 LDSISNGGKFDTTVY

-2647 FHGTTDDIHKVSTKE
+2647 FHGTTDDIHRVSTKE
-2662 DPLMQADDA
+2662 NPLIQADDA

-2722 LGIGLSLSHLL
+2722 LGIGLSLSRLL
-2733 KSKQDQEKTILINPL
+2733 KSKQDQEKTELVNPF
-2748 PPANEPANEPI
+2748 PPTNESETVSANEQI

-2767 ELKEDNNIDKNE
+2767 ELIEDHNIDKDE
-2779 NIKDAVNTIND
+2779 RIEDIVDIING

-2796 ANSLKSSQNPKNT
+2796 ANSLSSSQNPKNT
-2809 IVAYKINT
+2809 IVAYKINI
-2817 NGDDVIPTTLNDL
+2817 NEDDVIPTTLNDL
-2830 VKTQLGVDDFNVDV
+2830 VKTQLGVDDFNVDI

-2850 LYINIKVVDKTYVL
+2850 LHINIKVNDKTYVL

-2883 QPYGNSTVIDSI
+2883 QPYGNSTVIDS
-2895 LNLFSQKDT
+2895 LLELLSQQEIEKELQSRDN
-2904 KQTLEQKYQA
+2904 QHLEE
-2914 FSEQTL
+2914 F
-2920 NDLIKELKELKGLKT
+2920 IKELNELKT
-2935 KKEIEQKVQNIN
+2935 
-2947 SLKYLLLLNYLKS
+2947 LKS
-2960 VDENLYNKLFVKCQ
+2960 EDEIKQKKYSIAHNNSYEEYMTYLEYDTDGKLFNILFSCL

>member
-1 MKNDWI
+1 MTNDWL

-25 DMSTSNTQMLSKD
+25 DMSTANTQMLSKD
-38 QYLKSDFIKS
+38 KYLKSDFIK
-48 NEAFKDEQGRFS
+48 NNDAFKDDNGQFS
-60 QKKFDN
+60 QRKFDDY
-66 FYNSAA
+66 YNQQLNR
-72 KSFQD
+72 FQD
-77 FRTHNTT
+77 FRTNNTP
-84 DGLEYDIFDI
+84 DGLEYDVFDV
-94 RRTPNSKVKRDNL
+94 RRTPSSKVKKDNL
-107 SISKNLNN
+107 SISKSLYN

-127 IWSDPTL
+127 IWSDPEL
-134 SKSEI
+134 SKAEI
-139 AQSQQIFNTATGK
+139 AQSQQVFNTETGK
-152 FEEYTPN
+152 FENYTPH
-159 DQALFNGKS
+159 DLALFNGKS
-168 DFGLSWIK
+168 DFGLSWLK

-186 TYDKDEVDKQG
+186 TYDKDEIDNQG
-197 RKHYKGEYKLN
+197 RKHYKGDYKLN
-208 SNGTYYYETLN
+208 ANGTYYYETLN

-224 GKEVLSSLDNLTRE
+224 GKEVLSSLDNLTVE

-252 IEKSVSGTIAKN
+252 IEKSVTGTIAKN
-264 VASLIPIFIGG
+264 VAQLVPIFIGG
-275 PVGATYSTLLIAKE
+275 PVATAYSTLIISKE
-289 MAKAMP
+289 MAKSIP
-295 MLYGMSSALLG
+295 MLYNMASSLVG
-306 GPETPAWMNSLAAM
+306 GGDSPAWLNTIAAM
-320 GDKFSSGTSQY
+320 GDKFSSNTSQY
-331 AKQNTF
+331 AKQHTF
-337 AFENFGNLVADVA
+337 SFENFGNLVSDVA

-364 KLKNNENLVQNAY
+364 KMRESENLVTDAY
-377 KDAQALYIAKA
+377 KNAEALYLSKA
-388 TDPEW
+388 IQPEW
-393 IAQAGN
+393 MAQAGN
-399 PSKWTESALGK
+399 PAKWMESALGK
-410 VCIKKFVPDAEKA
+410 ACIKKFVPEAEKA
-423 MVQQSQLGR
+423 MVAQTQLGR
-432 DASLMY
+432 DASLAY
-438 MSIVS
+438 MAIIS

-448 NDAIDKGATRQEA
+448 NDAIQNGASRQEA
-461 AAVAFGST
+461 AAVALGST

-487 DATEESVKAARRA
+487 DATEDSVKAARQVL
-500 IKKELIGD
+500 KKELSGD
-508 ENTKGLQEVLTKGII
+508 KGLQEVMTKGII
-523 NNPEVAQN
+523 NNPEVIN
-531 SAKKYLAIINNSANK
+531 NGAKRYLTIINNTANK
-546 IKELFKGFNEDLKYH
+546 VKDLFNNFNEDLKYH

-578 EEFITDT
+578 EELVTDT
-585 AKSLYSLAGVLG
+585 AKSIYELAGYLG
-597 ANTSVKDLGAWDNA
+597 ANTSTKDIGAWDNA

-627 VFYAKESL
+627 VFYTKEAFQ
-635 SNIKQNKQDQEMAAL
+635 NPNMRANKQDQEMAAL
-650 IRNGHAQELRDYVET
+650 IRNGHAKELRDQVEY
-665 LRKKGKLG
+665 LRKNGKLG
-673 SSNLSGTKYTE
+673 STNLSGTKYSET
-684 VTDDEGNVTGRT
+684 VDDKGNITGRV
-696 WLTAENAKDSQN
+696 WLTAENASDSQN
-708 ELIAKHLN
+708 EIIAKHLN
-716 NKITAIESV
+716 NKITTLEAV
-725 INNNELG
+725 INNNELN
-732 LSDDQLFNNM
+732 LSDDQLFQNM
-742 VLQESRYKAYKDN
+742 VLQEARYQAYQEN

-764 FNDIFSDITKAQADY
+764 FNDVFTEISDAQLDYNKASK
-779 DTASNS
+779 T
-785 VDGTIN
+785 VDGTVN
-791 GNPIPNDNYL
+791 GEIIPNDNYL
-801 HGLTPEQQQARTN
+801 HGLTPEQQATRTE

-820 QKLEDAKAKKDQFLS
+820 QKLEAAREKKNQFLS

-844 KLNFAMDKVLHSQFM
+844 KLNFAMDKALHSQFM
-859 DIDPEQLWNQMFP
+859 DIDAEQLWNQMFP

-877 DASIEE
+877 DASAEE
-883 LLQYNEKLDAQQKFE
+883 LLQYNEKLDAQQSFTT
-898 SKEKLTQAWNRF
+898 KEQLTQSWNRF

-936 QWQQLEDK
+936 QWQQLTQQLGEIKRQVKGWD
-944 LMNIESDFKTW
+944 
-955 NDKLD
+955 DKLD
-960 SESDEDYN
+960 SESDDDFK
-968 NRDVREQLETEEQT
+968 NRDIKLQLETGEES
-982 DKAFK
+982 DEEFIARKNNRIK
-987 IKQALRRKA
+987 ILNA
-996 IDDYNNDQFSKW
+996 YNEAQDAKW
-1008 VEQAENLLSKIN
+1008 VQEVETLLSKIN

-1025 ITMQRLNR
+1025 ITLQQLNR
-1033 IIPTRIKNIINYTTA
+1033 VIPLRIKDIIRYTTT

-1061 PDLSNIDEVKQKLR
+1061 TDLSNIDEVKQKLR
-1075 DVQNIKTKKSL
+1075 DVQNIKTKESL
-1086 QSSLKELREGEFT
+1086 QDSLKELREGKFI
-1099 DIGGNKTI
+1099 DVDGNKTI
-1107 LPEFDGQVT
+1107 LPEFDEQAT
-1116 FRDLEDP
+1116 FSDLVDN
-1123 EQRQNIIDFLNGAL
+1123 EQRQNIIDFLNEVL
-1137 SPESTNKVIQL
+1137 SPESANKVIEL
-1148 LDRLKPYVK
+1148 LDRLEPYV
-1157 ENTYIQDFIT
+1157 EEDTSIQDFINN
-1167 DGVINDID
+1167 GIINDVD
-1175 DELNNDPIFDAAI
+1175 NELNNGPIFDAAI

-1199 RQKLKSSIKNPILEI
+1199 RQKLQSSVKNPILEI
-1214 TKELVGKVLDD
+1214 TKELVGKVLNG
-1225 KRQEDI
+1225 KKQEDV
-1231 AKTLD
+1231 AKVLN
-1236 IIQYNYDNIDSVE
+1236 IIQHNYDNIDSVE

-1254 SAQLQTLTM
+1254 AAQLQTLTM
-1263 TRDALQLVTTYIY
+1263 TRDALQLVATYIY
-1276 AASSEPT
+1276 VASSEPT
-1283 SENSIGHNKVINQYA
+1283 SENAIGHNKVINQYA
-1298 RNHSDKILN
+1298 KNHSDKILN
-1307 FKELPEID
+1307 FEELPEID
-1315 TNYVALFQQSIG
+1315 TNYTALFQQSIG
-1327 QFLNTINDWIQLSN
+1327 QFLNTINNWIQLSN
-1341 ENAVNKRKLFS
+1341 ENAINKRKLFS

-1369 NFKVNINGHNY
+1369 NFKVNINGHSY
-1380 DLLEGYKEIDNPNV
+1380 DLLEGYKEVNNPNV

-1414 KIGIREFLQQS
+1414 KIGIKEFLQQS
-1425 KLLDNSIN
+1425 KLLDNNIN

-1447 QLQYK
+1447 QLQYE

-1462 LATIMSLNPSDF
+1462 LATIMSLNSSDF

-1504 FSDVYKTIMEYAFDQ
+1504 FSDVYKTIMGYAFDQ
-1519 SKSTMYNASNTTI
+1519 SGSTMYNASNTTI

-1553 GKDTKVICAGPTIEQ
+1553 GKDTKVVCAGPTLEQ

-1619 HMYNKNGITTAVI
+1619 HMYTKNGITTAVI
-1632 HPENISLAKLEDS
+1632 HPENISLGKLEDS
-1645 PKVLIIDEA
+1645 PKVLVIDEA

-1718 IQKSINLQQ
+1718 IQKSTNLQQ

-1745 DWKKYVPNLK
+1745 DWKNYVPNLK

-1783 ITSKLTGSIGFI
+1783 IISKLTGSIGFI
-1795 GKEDSAYYKQLLD
+1795 GKSDSAYYKQLLD

-1911 DLTDT
+1911 DLTDA
-1916 TPAASETTTA
+1916 TPPASETTTA

-1946 DPKQE
+1946 NPKQE

-1994 KHKQKSSKNGKTY
+1994 KYKQKSSKNGKTY
-2007 TGKLWNIEQGNV
+2007 TGNLWNIEQGNV
-2019 RRNISALTDEKS
+2019 RRNISALTDDKS
-2031 IFWYKDKI
+2031 IFWYKDKMN
-2039 QMQKM
+2039 MQK
-2044 LDDVKSILIYKHG
+2044 LLNDVKSILIYQHD
-2057 FNDTDIDGNYIV
+2057 FNETDSYGNYVV
-2069 PTNIRS
+2069 PEAIRS
-2075 RFTSEDWANG
+2075 RFKYEDWVNG

-2090 FRKTDGEVTAIGNS
+2090 FRKTDGEVKAIGNS
-2104 TPKVGMKYEGVEF
+2104 TSKVGMKYGGAEF

-2151 IIEANLKK
+2151 VIEANLKK
-2159 RIDKATNPEYKN
+2159 RIDKATNPEYKA

-2177 DGLNTSL
+2177 DGLGTSL
-2184 ITYTNLFDSWVEQ
+2184 TAYTNLFDSWVEQ

-2243 IKNFKTLNP
+2243 TKNFKTLNP
-2252 GYVISDIYT
+2252 GYVISDVYT
-2261 YANENPD
+2261 YADENPD

-2290 KQSELIDIYIQ
+2290 KQSDLINIYIQ

-2332 LLGKTQKDNITSLP
+2332 LLGKIQKDNITSLP

-2378 ADNHYDDN
+2378 ADNGYTDEAKVEAIIKAEHDIF
-2386 KLQTLLEVANKI
+2386 E
-2398 YVNHK
+2398 
-2403 NNPNIINKNEL
+2403 NPNNKDTILRNKGL
-2414 TKQDLDLLSK
+2414 TQA
-2424 NGLKKQDLDNL
+2424 DLDNL
-2435 DKFNLE
+2435 NKFNLE

-2454 TKNDFHIQRFEVKGS
+2454 TKKDFHIQRFNVKGS

-2518 TDGSEWEN
+2518 IDGSEWKN

-2612 VTMQFGDLIADKTV
+2612 VTMQFGDLIADKIV

-2647 FHGTTDDIHKVSTKE
+2647 FHGTTDDIHRVSTKE
-2662 DPLMQADDA
+2662 NPLIQADDA

-2722 LGIGLSLSHLL
+2722 LGIGLSLSRLL
-2733 KSKQDQEKTILINPL
+2733 KSKQDQEKTVLINPL
-2748 PPANEPANEPI
+2748 LPTNESGNVPANEPT

-2767 ELKEDNNIDKNE
+2767 ELIEDHNIDKDE
-2779 NIKDAVNTIND
+2779 RIEDIVDIING

-2796 ANSLKSSQNPKNT
+2796 ANSLSSSQNPKDV
-2809 IVAYKINT
+2809 IVTYTINT

-2830 VKTQLGVDDFNVDV
+2830 VKTQLGIDDFSVDV
-2844 IQDNDE
+2844 IQNNDK
-2850 LYINIKVVDKTYVL
+2850 LYINIKADNKTYIL
-2864 NPANLTIKLES
+2864 NPDNFTIQLES

-2883 QPYGNSTVIDSI
+2883 QPYGNSTVIDSL
-2895 LNLFSQKDT
+2895 LNLFYQDET
-2904 KQTLEQKYQA
+2904 KQALEQQYQT
-2914 FSEQTL
+2914 FSEQNL
-2920 NDLIKELKELKGLKT
+2920 NDFIKELKELKGLKT
-2935 KKEIEQKVQNIN
+2935 EEEIEQKVQNIN
-2947 SLKYLLLLNYLKS
+2947 SLKYLLLLKYLKS

>member
-1 MKNDWI
+1 MTNDWL

-25 DMSTSNTQMLSKD
+25 DMSTANTQMLSKD
-38 QYLKSDFIKS
+38 KYLKSDFIK
-48 NEAFKDEQGRFS
+48 NNDAFKDDNGQFS
-60 QKKFDN
+60 QRKFNDY
-66 FYNSAA
+66 YNQQLNR
-72 KSFQD
+72 FQD
-77 FRTHNTT
+77 FRTNNTP
-84 DGLEYDIFDI
+84 DGLEYDVFDV
-94 RRTPNSKVKRDNL
+94 RRTPSSKVKKDNL
-107 SISKNLNN
+107 SISKSLYN

-127 IWSDPTL
+127 IWSDPEL
-134 SKSEI
+134 SKAEI
-139 AQSQQIFNTATGK
+139 AQSQQVFNTETGK
-152 FEEYTPN
+152 FENYTPH
-159 DQALFNGKS
+159 DLALFNGKS
-168 DFGLSWIK
+168 DFGLSWLK

-186 TYDKDEVDKQG
+186 TYDKDEIDKQG
-197 RKHYKGEYKLN
+197 RKHYKGDYKLN
-208 SNGTYYYETLN
+208 ANGTYYYETLN
-219 GRSPI
+219 GRSPV
-224 GKEVLSSLDNLTRE
+224 GKEVLSSLDNLTVE

-252 IEKSVSGTIAKN
+252 IEKSVTGTIAKN
-264 VASLIPIFIGG
+264 VAQLVPIFIGG
-275 PVGATYSTLLIAKE
+275 PVATAYSTLIISKE
-289 MAKAMP
+289 MAKSMP
-295 MLYGMSSALLG
+295 MLYNMVSSLVG
-306 GPETPAWMNSLAAM
+306 GGDSPAWLNTIAAM
-320 GDKFSSGTSQY
+320 GDKFSSNTSQY
-331 AKQNTF
+331 AKQHTF
-337 AFENFGNLVADVA
+337 SFENFGNLVSDVA

-364 KLKNNENLVQNAY
+364 KMRGSKNLVTDAY
-377 KDAQALYIAKA
+377 KNAEALYLSKA
-388 TDPEW
+388 IQPEW
-393 IAQAGN
+393 MAQAGN
-399 PSKWTESALGK
+399 PAKWMESALGK
-410 VCIKKFVPDAEKA
+410 ACIKKFVPEAEKA
-423 MVQQSQLGR
+423 MVAQTQLGR
-432 DASLMY
+432 DASLAY
-438 MSIVS
+438 MAIIS

-448 NDAIDKGATRQEA
+448 NDAIQNGASRQEA
-461 AAVAFGST
+461 AAVALGST

-487 DATEESVKAARRA
+487 DATEDSVKAARQA
-500 IKKELIGD
+500 LKKELSGD
-508 ENTKGLQEVLTKGII
+508 KGLQEVMTKGII
-523 NNPEVAQN
+523 NNPEVIN
-531 SAKKYLAIINNSANK
+531 NGAKRYLTIINNTANK
-546 IKELFKGFNEDLKYH
+546 VKDLFNNFNEDLKYH

-578 EEFITDT
+578 EELVTDT
-585 AKSLYSLAGVLG
+585 AKSIYELAGYLG
-597 ANTSVKDLGAWDNA
+597 ANTSTKDIGAWNNA

-627 VFYAKESL
+627 VFYAKEAFQ
-635 SNIKQNKQDQEMAAL
+635 NPNMRANKQDQEMAAL
-650 IRNGHAQELRDYVET
+650 IRNGHAKELRDQVEY
-665 LRKKGKLG
+665 LRKNGKLG
-673 SSNLSGTKYTE
+673 STNLSGTKYSET
-684 VTDDEGNVTGRT
+684 VDDKGNITGRV
-696 WLTAENAKDSQN
+696 WLTAENASDSQN
-708 ELIAKHLN
+708 EIIAKHLN
-716 NKITAIESV
+716 NKITTLEAV
-725 INNNELG
+725 INNNELN
-732 LSDDQLFNNM
+732 LSDDQLFQNM
-742 VLQESRYKAYKDN
+742 VLQEARYQAYQEN

-764 FNDIFSDITKAQADY
+764 FNDVFTEISDAQLDYNKASK
-779 DTASNS
+779 T
-785 VDGTIN
+785 VDGTVN
-791 GNPIPNDNYL
+791 GEIIPNDNYL
-801 HGLTPEQQQARTN
+801 HGLTPEQQATRTE

-820 QKLEDAKAKKDQFLS
+820 QKLEAAREKKNQFLS

-844 KLNFAMDKVLHSQFM
+844 KLNFAMDKALHSQFM
-859 DIDPEQLWNQMFP
+859 DIDSEQLWNQMFP

-877 DASIEE
+877 DASAEE
-883 LLQYNEKLDAQQKFE
+883 LLQYNEKLDAQQSFTT
-898 SKEKLTQAWNRF
+898 KEQLTQSWNRF

-936 QWQQLEDK
+936 QWQQLTQQLGEIKRQVKGWD
-944 LMNIESDFKTW
+944 
-955 NDKLD
+955 DKLD
-960 SESDEDYN
+960 SESDDDFK
-968 NRDVREQLETEEQT
+968 NRDTKLQLETGEES
-982 DKAFK
+982 DEDFIARKNNRIKALN
-987 IKQALRRKA
+987 A
-996 IDDYNNDQFSKW
+996 YNEAQDAKW
-1008 VEQAENLLSKIN
+1008 VQEVEALLSKIN

-1025 ITMQRLNR
+1025 ITLQQLNR
-1033 IIPTRIKNIINYTTA
+1033 VIPLRIKDIIRYTTT

-1054 NALTLIN
+1054 NALTLVN
-1061 PDLSNIDEVKQKLR
+1061 TDLSNIDEVKQKLR
-1075 DVQNIKTKKSL
+1075 DVQNIKTKESL
-1086 QSSLKELREGEFT
+1086 QDSLKELREGVFI
-1099 DIGGNKTI
+1099 DIDGNKTI
-1107 LPEFDGQVT
+1107 LPEFDEQDT
-1116 FRDLEDP
+1116 FRDLEDN
-1123 EQRQNIIDFLNGAL
+1123 EQRQNIIDFLNEVL
-1137 SPESTNKVIQL
+1137 SPESTNKVIEL
-1148 LDRLKPYVK
+1148 LDRLQPYV
-1157 ENTYIQDFIT
+1157 EEDTSIQDFIT
-1167 DGVINDID
+1167 DGIINNVDN
-1175 DELNNDPIFDAAI
+1175 ELNNGPIFDAAI

-1199 RQKLKSSIKNPILEI
+1199 RQKLQSSVKNPILEI
-1214 TKELVGKVLDD
+1214 TKELVGKVLNN
-1225 KRQEDI
+1225 KKQEDV
-1231 AKTLD
+1231 AKVLN
-1236 IIQYNYDNIDSVE
+1236 IIQHNYDNIDSVE

-1254 SAQLQTLTM
+1254 AAQLQTLTM
-1263 TRDALQLVTTYIY
+1263 TRDALQLVATYIY

-1283 SENSIGHNKVINQYA
+1283 SENAIGHNKVINQYA
-1298 RNHSDKILN
+1298 KNHSDKILN
-1307 FKELPEID
+1307 FEELPEID
-1315 TNYVALFQQSIG
+1315 TNYTALFQQSIG

-1341 ENAVNKRKLFS
+1341 ENAINKRKLFS

-1380 DLLEGYKEIDNPNV
+1380 DLLEGYKEVNNPNV

-1414 KIGIREFLQQS
+1414 KIGIKEFLQQS
-1425 KLLDNSIN
+1425 KLLDNNIN

-1447 QLQYK
+1447 QLQYE

-1504 FSDVYKTIMEYAFDQ
+1504 FSDVYKTIMGYAFDQ
-1519 SKSTMYNASNTTI
+1519 SGSTMYNASNTTI

-1553 GKDTKVICAGPTIEQ
+1553 GKDTKVVCAGPTLEQ

-1579 KELEVRDILKQI
+1579 KELEVRDILRQI

-1632 HPENISLAKLEDS
+1632 HSENISLGKLEDS
-1645 PKVLIIDEA
+1645 PKVLVIDEA
-1654 THIPAVYVQILNEYM
+1654 THIPAIYVQILNEYM

-1718 IQKSINLQQ
+1718 IQKSTNLQQ

-1745 DWKKYVPNLK
+1745 DWKNYVPNLK

-1772 GELITSTLNDD
+1772 GELITSTLNDS

-1795 GKEDSAYYKQLLD
+1795 GKSDSAYYKQLLD

-1911 DLTDT
+1911 DLTDA

-1926 EADTKNEVSPTDFKD
+1926 EDDTKNEVSPTDFKD

-1946 DPKQE
+1946 NPKQE

-1994 KHKQKSSKNGKTY
+1994 KYKQKSSKNGKTY
-2007 TGKLWNIEQGNV
+2007 TGNLWNIEQGNV

-2039 QMQKM
+2039 RMQKM
-2044 LDDVKSILIYKHG
+2044 LDDVKSILIYQHD
-2057 FNDTDIDGNYIV
+2057 FNETDSYGNYIV
-2069 PTNIRS
+2069 PEAIRS
-2075 RFTSEDWANG
+2075 RFKQEDWING

-2090 FRKTDGEVTAIGNS
+2090 FRKTDGEVKAIGS
-2104 TPKVGMKYEGVEF
+2104 SAPKVGMKYGGAEF

-2151 IIEANLKK
+2151 VIEANLKK
-2159 RIDKATNPEYKN
+2159 RIDKATNTEYKA

-2177 DGLNTSL
+2177 DGLGTSL
-2184 ITYTNLFDSWVEQ
+2184 TAYTNLFDSWVEQ

-2231 GFVDPNNVDKPS
+2231 GFIDPNNVDKPS
-2243 IKNFKTLNP
+2243 TKNFKTLNP
-2252 GYVISDIYT
+2252 GYVISDVYT
-2261 YANENPD
+2261 YADENPD

-2290 KQSELIDIYIQ
+2290 KSSELIDIYIQ

-2332 LLGKTQKDNITSLP
+2332 LIGKIQKNNITSLP

-2378 ADNHYDDN
+2378 ADNGYTDEAKVEAITKAAYD
-2386 KLQTLLEVANKI
+2386 I
-2398 YVNHK
+2398 YK
-2403 NNPNIINKNEL
+2403 NPNNKDTILNN
-2414 TKQDLDLLSK
+2414 
-2424 NGLKKQDLDNL
+2424 NGLTQADLDNL
-2435 DKFNLE
+2435 NKFNLE

-2454 TKNDFHIQRFEVKGS
+2454 TKNAFHIQRFNVKGS

-2483 TPQKALQFYKILDK
+2483 TPQKALQFYKILDR
-2497 IMTAIVPSKWG
+2497 IMTSIVPSKWD

-2626 LDSVSNGGKFDTTVY
+2626 LDSDSNGGKFDTTVY

-2647 FHGTTDDIHKVSTKE
+2647 FHGTTDDIHRVSTKE
-2662 DPLMQADDA
+2662 NPLIQADDA

-2722 LGIGLSLSHLL
+2722 LGIGLSLSRLL
-2733 KSKQDQEKTILINPL
+2733 KSKYDQEKTEPINPFPL
-2748 PPANEPANEPI
+2748 TNEPETIPANEPT

-2767 ELKEDNNIDKNE
+2767 ELIEDHNIDKDE
-2779 NIKDAVNTIND
+2779 RIEDIVDIING

-2796 ANSLKSSQNPKNT
+2796 ANSLSSSQNPNT
-2809 IVAYKINT
+2809 IVAYTIND
-2817 NGDDVIPTTLNDL
+2817 NGDDVIPITLNYL
-2830 VKTQLGVDDFNVDV
+2830 VKTQLGTDDFSVDV
-2844 IQDNDE
+2844 IQNNDE
-2850 LYINIKVVDKTYVL
+2850 LHINIKVNDKTYIL

-2883 QPYGNSTVIDSI
+2883 QPYGNSTVIDS
-2895 LNLFSQKDT
+2895 LLELLSQQEIEKELQSRDN
-2904 KQTLEQKYQA
+2904 QHLEE
-2914 FSEQTL
+2914 F
-2920 NDLIKELKELKGLKT
+2920 IKELNELKT
-2935 KKEIEQKVQNIN
+2935 
-2947 SLKYLLLLNYLKS
+2947 LKS
-2960 VDENLYNKLFVKCQ
+2960 EDEIKQKKYSIAHNNSYEEYMTYLEYDTDGKLFNILFSCL

>member
-48 NEAFKDEQGRFS
+48 NETFKDEQGRFS
-60 QKKFDN
+60 QKKFDD

-94 RRTPNSKVKRDNL
+94 RRTPDSKVKRDNL
-107 SISKNLNN
+107 NISKNLYN

-152 FEEYTPN
+152 FEQYTPN

-186 TYDKDEVDKQG
+186 TYDKDEIDSLGK
-197 RKHYKGEYKLN
+197 KHYKGEYKLN
-208 SNGTYYYETLN
+208 NNGTYYYETLN

-289 MAKAMP
+289 MSKAMP
-295 MLYGMSSALLG
+295 MLYSMSSALLG

-364 KLKNNENLVQNAY
+364 KLKNNKNLVQNAY

-410 VCIKKFVPDAEKA
+410 ACIKKFVPDAEKA

-438 MSIVS
+438 MSIIS

-508 ENTKGLQEVLTKGII
+508 DNTKGLQEILTKGII

-531 SAKKYLAIINNSANK
+531 SAKKYLTIINNSANK

-650 IRNGHAQELRDYVET
+650 IRNGHAQELRDYIET

-716 NKITAIESV
+716 NKITAIEAV

-779 DTASNS
+779 DIASNS
-785 VDGTIN
+785 VDGTVN

-801 HGLTPEQQQARTN
+801 HGLTPEQQQERTN

-835 GDVSIDYIR
+835 GEVSLDYIR

-859 DIDPEQLWNQMFP
+859 GIDEEQLWNQMFQ
-872 GKKKK
+872 GKKRK
-877 DASIEE
+877 DASKEE
-883 LLQYNEKLDAQQKFE
+883 LKQYYEELDKRQTFS
-898 SKEKLTQAWNRF
+898 SKEQLTQSWNRF
-910 KSIEDTLKPTLHNLG
+910 KNIEEILKPSLHNLG
-925 TESKDYLKYFE
+925 EESKDYLKYFK

-944 LMNIESDFKTW
+944 LTNIESDFKTW
-955 NDKLD
+955 EDKLD

-968 NRDVREQLETEEQT
+968 NRDIREQLETEEQT

-1008 VEQAENLLSKIN
+1008 VEQAESLLSKIN

-1025 ITMQRLNR
+1025 ITMQKLNR
-1033 IIPTRIKNIINYTTA
+1033 IIPTRIKNIINYTST

-1054 NALTLIN
+1054 NALTFIN
-1061 PDLSNIDEVKQKLR
+1061 IDLSNIDEVKQKLR
-1075 DVQNIKTKKSL
+1075 EAQNFKTKESL
-1086 QSSLKELREGEFT
+1086 QSSLKELIEGEFI
-1099 DIGGNKTI
+1099 DIDGNKTI
-1107 LPEFDGQVT
+1107 LPDFDEQAT
-1116 FRDLEDP
+1116 FGDLEDN
-1123 EQRQNIIDFLNGAL
+1123 EQRQNIVDFLNEIL
-1137 SPESTNKVIQL
+1137 SPDSADRVIQL
-1148 LDRLKPYVK
+1148 LDKLKPYVEK
-1157 ENTYIQDFIT
+1157 NIHIQDFIN

-1175 DELNNDPIFDAAI
+1175 DELNNGTIFDAAV

-1199 RQKLKSSIKNPILEI
+1199 RQKLQSSIKNPILEI
-1214 TKELVGKVLDD
+1214 TKELVGKVVDE
-1225 KRQEDI
+1225 KQQEDV
-1231 AKTLD
+1231 ARMLD
-1236 IIQYNYDNIDSVE
+1236 IIQHNYDTIDSID
-1249 DLELD
+1249 DLQLD
-1254 SAQLQTLTM
+1254 SEQMKTLQLTK
-1263 TRDALQLVTTYIY
+1263 DALQLVNTYIY
-1276 AASSEPT
+1276 AASSEPSST
-1283 SENSIGHNKVINQYA
+1283 NTIGHNKVINEYA
-1298 RNHSDKILN
+1298 EKHKDLISKFDK
-1307 FKELPEID
+1307 LPEINLD
-1315 TNYVALFQQSIG
+1315 YAVLFQSSIK
-1327 QFLNTINDWIQLSN
+1327 QFISNLDAWIELSN
-1341 ENAVNKRKLFS
+1341 RNAVNKRKLFS
-1352 KTDKAL
+1352 ETDKAL
-1358 VRSFTGFWKNN
+1358 TKSFTEFWKQNNFQVTINN
-1369 NFKVNINGHNY
+1369 NNY
-1380 DLLEGYKEIDNPNV
+1380 NLLEGLKNDSNPSV
-1394 NLYNYEHLFYQ
+1394 NLFNYENIFYQ
-1405 NLQKLLTTE
+1405 NVQKILENE
-1414 KIGIREFLQQS
+1414 KISITEFLNQTG
-1425 KLLDNSIN
+1425 LLDSFVQYTNI
-1433 YNNLEQQDISRLSP
+1433 EKQDISRLSP
-1447 QLQYK
+1447 QLEYK
-1452 TLTSYDKLVY
+1452 TLTNFDKLTY
-1462 LATIMSLNPSDF
+1462 LSTILSLNPSDF

-1482 NNNEGQAPIAS
+1482 NNNNTQAPIAS

-1499 VGIAH
+1499 VSIAH
-1504 FSDVYKTIMEYAFDQ
+1504 SSDTYKAIMKYAFD
-1519 SKSTMYNASNTTI
+1519 KSGSNMYNCTNTTI

-1539 GKTSVVAKGIIHFF
+1539 GKTSVVAKGIVKFF
-1553 GKDTKVICAGPTIEQ
+1553 GNDAKVYCAGPTIEQ
-1568 AHGLFNSIGQG
+1568 AHGLFKSLNTG
-1579 KELEVRDILKQI
+1579 KEVEVKQFIQDILGAQ
-1591 LGSQYAEIENDLNI
+1591 QYSEIENDLKI
-1605 SLKDDA
+1605 AYKDEA
-1611 LTKESKYY
+1611 LAQESKYY
-1619 HMYNKNGITTAVI
+1619 HVYLNNGIVTAVI
-1632 HPENISLAKLEDS
+1632 HPENITFNTLEDT
-1645 PKVLIIDEA
+1645 PKLLIIDEA
-1654 THIPAVYVQILNEYM
+1654 THIPSVYLQILNEYM
-1669 KQNGGELILVG
+1669 KKTGGELILIG

-1688 NKYNGMANITVGDMF
+1688 NPFNGIANMKASDLF

-1718 IQKSINLQQ
+1718 IQKSNNLQQ
-1727 VRSILSSALD
+1727 VRALVQQALD
-1737 NFVNLSTE
+1737 NFENLSE
-1745 DWKKYVPNLK
+1745 PDWKDYQVTLK
-1755 AFISKIQFHYF
+1755 PLISKIQFHYYD
-1766 NGDQLT
+1766 NDSLT
-1772 GELITSTLNDD
+1772 GEIITNNIDNLIP
-1783 ITSKLTGSIGFI
+1783 KLKGSIGFI
-1795 GKEDSAYYKQLLD
+1795 GSESSAYYKQLVD
-1808 AGLKPKLMSMEEM
+1808 AGLNPKRLSIDEM

-1827 YVVIDQ
+1827 YVIIDHK
-1833 PLTLGTGYKQVEF
+1833 LKLGDGYKQVEF

-1867 LSSIIKPS
+1867 LSSIIKHPVE
-1875 TQDDYT
+1875 DNYT
-1881 AKAPSLTDKINGESI
+1881 ANAPSLTDKVNGKSI
-1896 IDQLR
+1896 IDELIQE
-1901 NDKLSNLSQY
+1901 KLSNLNQY
-1911 DLTDT
+1911 DLTKV
-1916 TPAASETTTA
+1916 TPEVTPHATTT
-1926 EADTKNEVSPTDFKD
+1926 EISPTDFKAPEELVD
-1941 PETIV
+1941 PEEAKV
-1946 DPKQE
+1946 DKAIE
-1951 EIDNALNDEA
+1951 EESETGQNDTNVEIIDKNFSILSYGDITCMGVQAVDSEA
-1961 NPDTENTPYELI
+1961 VHPITKIKKE
-1973 DDDFTVLAYSN
+1973 
-1984 ISYLGVNVVE
+1984 
-1994 KHKQKSSKNGKTY
+1994 GK
-2007 TGKLWNIEQGNV
+2007 KWIFDHGNV
-2019 RRNISALTDEKS
+2019 RRNLSALTDEDEV
-2031 IFWYKDKI
+2031 FWYKDKI
-2039 QMQKM
+2039 KLQDLLFKVKSMLIYNHQ
-2044 LDDVKSILIYKHG
+2044 LDDTSS
-2057 FNDTDIDGNYIV
+2057 DGRTYIV
-2069 PTNIRS
+2069 PEVIRQ
-2075 RFTSEDWANG
+2075 RFKKEDWEQG
-2085 VFKVE
+2085 VFKLE
-2090 FRKTDGEVTAIGNS
+2090 FRPSDNEITPIGSSLSKIGMNYKGS
-2104 TPKVGMKYEGVEF
+2104 TF
-2117 IAEIVFEVK
+2117 IANIVFEVK
-2126 DKNGNTCIFDLASIN
+2126 DKNGNLCIFDVAGIN
-2141 NPDTFAKKKE
+2141 NPETFSSKKDTIKS
-2151 IIEANLKK
+2151 NLQK
-2159 RIDKATNPEYKN
+2159 RIDKETDASK
-2171 KLQKTL
+2171 KAQLQTTL
-2177 DGLNTSL
+2177 DNLDDT
-2184 ITYTNLFDSWVEQ
+2184 ITKYTNLFDSWVNEF
-2197 YKRYGKFSLNVSD
+2197 KNKGTLSINID
-2210 AIQYKGLT
+2210 NAIVRNGLT
-2218 SFVRRTGPDLRLD
+2218 SFVKRTGAGLRL
-2231 GFVDPNNVDKPS
+2231 GGYTDPNNVDKPS
-2243 IKNFKTLNP
+2243 STNFRNYNP
-2252 GYVISDIYT
+2252 GYVVSKVYT
-2261 YANENPD
+2261 YACDNPD

-2283 VSGDTLL
+2283 VSSDTLL
-2290 KQSELIDIYIQ
+2290 DPNDLINIYIN
-2301 QKLHPDKNKPTVR
+2301 QKIHPEDSKPTVR
-2314 MIKLNNYGLSFGQ
+2314 MIKLDNYGMQFSQ
-2327 LYDDK
+2327 LYDSK
-2332 LLGKTQKDNITSLP
+2332 LLSSVYKKGEAELP

-2355 MFVSMWNWR
+2355 MFVSLWNWR
-2364 AALDNFTKALNQWK
+2364 AALDNFTTALNKWT
-2378 ADNHYDDN
+2378 ADNHYDQNN
-2386 KLQTLLEVANKI
+2386 KLKTLLKVANDI
-2398 YVNHK
+2398 Y
-2403 NNPNIINKNEL
+2403 NNPNDKSNI
-2414 TKQDLDLLSK
+2414 LSK
-2424 NGLKKQDLDNL
+2424 NGLTQQDLDNL

-2441 ICKEIPIFRLGYS
+2441 ICKEIPIFRLGYPI
-2454 TKNDFHIQRFEVKGS
+2454 KNDFYIQRFNVKGS
-2469 SAYKGKDEANLIVI
+2469 SAYRGKDAANLIVI
-2483 TPQKALQFYKILDK
+2483 TPEKAIQFQKLSNRILET
-2497 IMTAIVPSKWG
+2497 ILPSKFD

-2513 VQLKK
+2513 LQLLKA
-2518 TDGSEWEN
+2518 DGSEWN
-2526 DEYIDIKDAKHQ
+2526 QDEYIDIKEAKHQ

-2547 DLAIEDEDGVSL
+2547 DLAIEDADGHFL
-2559 VYKDGNQWSLIPKLL
+2559 VYKDGIQWSLIPRLL
-2574 DKFVRNIAWYQD
+2574 DRMVKNITFYQN
-2586 NPKELKSDYSESVHI
+2586 NPNMLKGDYSESINIIVN
-2601 KVDKGK
+2601 KGK
-2607 DTEYT
+2607 TDEYS
-2612 VTMQFGDLIADKTV
+2612 VSMQFGDLIADKV
-2626 LDSVSNGGKFDTTVY
+2626 ILDNDSNNGKFDSSLY
-2641 DMFNLM
+2641 DMFDLM
-2647 FHGTTDDIHKVSTKE
+2647 FHGTTEDIHRNYSKDK
-2662 DPLMQADDA
+2662 PLVQADDA
-2671 RFPRGFLIN
+2671 RFPRGFFIN
-2680 PDITRKRSTNS
+2680 PDITRQRGTNS
-2691 TDIAISYNGEV
+2691 SNIATEYKGEV
-2702 FFYPIETPGEF
+2702 VYYPIQTPDEF

-2722 LGIGLSLSHLL
+2722 MGIGLSLDKLL
-2733 KSKQDQEKTILINPL
+2733 NNKQQVDTSTASQSTISSSTISQPIVSPQESPAETSKSKV
-2748 PPANEPANEPI
+2748 
-2759 NQQPKLIQ
+2759 IQ
-2767 ELKEDNNIDKNE
+2767 SLYENYGYDDSEDLE
-2779 NIKDAVNTIND
+2779 
-2790 RLKANL
+2790 
-2796 ANSLKSSQNPKNT
+2796 
-2809 IVAYKINT
+2809 
-2817 NGDDVIPTTLNDL
+2817 DVI
-2830 VKTQLGVDDFNVDV
+2830 DD
-2844 IQDNDE
+2844 
-2850 LYINIKVVDKTYVL
+2850 INS
-2864 NPANLTIKLES
+2864 KLES
-2875 ADNVLSIN
+2875 NLTTTIVNSNNKNNIIVKYQIENNDVVPITLGDIINQKLNGKKFTIQSVITGSNQEIQVVTDDIVYIFNPKTFELEGQSSAESLSIY
-2883 QPYGNSTVIDSI
+2883 QPYGNSTIIDSI
-2895 LNLFSQKDT
+2895 IDIVQSNLKDLNATDINIDTDNPLYEKPEDNLTLTSFMQQLADLKDAKSENIIEQIKHNISENIDYYGYLAYVLGKDEQLYNRLFS
-2904 KQTLEQKYQA
+2904 
-2914 FSEQTL
+2914 
-2920 NDLIKELKELKGLKT
+2920 
-2935 KKEIEQKVQNIN
+2935 
-2947 SLKYLLLLNYLKS
+2947 
-2960 VDENLYNKLFVKCQ
+2960 CQ

>member
-60 QKKFDN
+60 QKKFDD

-94 RRTPNSKVKRDNL
+94 RRTPDSKVKRDNL
-107 SISKNLNN
+107 NISKNLNN

-127 IWSDPTL
+127 IWSDPIL
-134 SKSEI
+134 SKAEI

-186 TYDKDEVDKQG
+186 TYDKDEIDSLG

-208 SNGTYYYETLN
+208 NNGTYYYETLN
-219 GRSPI
+219 GRSPV

-252 IEKSVSGTIAKN
+252 IEKSVAGTVAKN

-295 MLYGMSSALLG
+295 MLYSMSSALLG
-306 GPETPAWMNSLAAM
+306 GPETPTWMNSLAAM

-364 KLKNNENLVQNAY
+364 KLKNSENLVQNAY

-410 VCIKKFVPDAEKA
+410 ACIKKFVPDAEKA

-508 ENTKGLQEVLTKGII
+508 DNTKGLQEILTKGII

-531 SAKKYLAIINNSANK
+531 SAKKYLTIINNSANK

-650 IRNGHAQELRDYVET
+650 IRNGHAQELRDYIET

-673 SSNLSGTKYTE
+673 STNLSGTKYTE

-716 NKITAIESV
+716 NKITAIEAV

-785 VDGTIN
+785 VDGTVN

-801 HGLTPEQQQARTN
+801 HGLTPEQQQERTN

-835 GDVSIDYIR
+835 GEVSIDYIR

-859 DIDPEQLWNQMFP
+859 GIDEEQLWNQMFQ
-872 GKKKK
+872 GKKRK
-877 DASIEE
+877 DASEEE
-883 LLQYNEKLDAQQKFE
+883 LKQYYEELDKRQTFS
-898 SKEKLTQAWNRF
+898 SKEQLTQSWNRF
-910 KSIEDTLKPTLHNLG
+910 KNIEEVLKPSLHNLG
-925 TESKDYLKYFE
+925 EESKDYLKYFE

-944 LMNIESDFKTW
+944 LTNIESNFKTW
-955 NDKLD
+955 EDKLD

-996 IDDYNNDQFSKW
+996 INDYNNDQLSKW
-1008 VEQAENLLSKIN
+1008 AEQAESLLSKIN

-1025 ITMQRLNR
+1025 ITMQRLNW
-1033 IIPTRIKNIINYTTA
+1033 IIPTRIKNIINYTST

-1054 NALTLIN
+1054 NDLTLIS

-1075 DVQNIKTKKSL
+1075 EVQNFKTKESL
-1086 QSSLKELREGEFT
+1086 QSSLKELVEGEFI
-1099 DIGGNKTI
+1099 DIDGNKTI
-1107 LPEFDGQVT
+1107 LPDFDEQAT
-1116 FRDLEDP
+1116 FKDLEDD
-1123 EQRQNIIDFLNGAL
+1123 EQRQNIVDFLNEIL
-1137 SPESTNKVIQL
+1137 SPDSVDRVIQL
-1148 LDRLKPYVK
+1148 LDKLKPYVDK
-1157 ENTYIQDFIT
+1157 NTHIQDFIT

-1175 DELNNDPIFDAAI
+1175 DELNNGTIFDAAV

-1199 RQKLKSSIKNPILEI
+1199 KQKLQSSIKNPILEI
-1214 TKELVGKVLDD
+1214 TKELVGKVVDE
-1225 KRQEDI
+1225 KQQEDV
-1231 AKTLD
+1231 ARMLD
-1236 IIQYNYDNIDSVE
+1236 IIQHNYDTIDSID
-1249 DLELD
+1249 DLQLD
-1254 SAQLQTLTM
+1254 SEQIKTLQLTK
-1263 TRDALQLVTTYIY
+1263 DALQLVNTYIY
-1276 AASSEPT
+1276 AASSEPSST
-1283 SENSIGHNKVINQYA
+1283 NTIGHNKVINEYA
-1298 RNHSDKILN
+1298 EKHKDLISKFDK
-1307 FKELPEID
+1307 LPEINLD
-1315 TNYVALFQQSIG
+1315 YSVLFQSSIK
-1327 QFLNTINDWIQLSN
+1327 QFISNLDTWIELSN
-1341 ENAVNKRKLFS
+1341 RNAVNKRKLFS
-1352 KTDKAL
+1352 ETDKAL
-1358 VRSFTGFWKNN
+1358 VRSFTEFWKQN
-1369 NFKVNINGHNY
+1369 NFQVTINGNNY
-1380 DLLEGYKEIDNPNV
+1380 NLLEGLKNDSNPSV
-1394 NLYNYEHLFYQ
+1394 NLFNYENIFYQ
-1405 NLQKLLTTE
+1405 NVQKILENE
-1414 KIGIREFLQQS
+1414 KISITEFLNQTG
-1425 KLLDNSIN
+1425 LLDSLVQYTNI
-1433 YNNLEQQDISRLSP
+1433 EKQDISRLSP
-1447 QLQYK
+1447 QLEYK
-1452 TLTSYDKLVY
+1452 TLTSFDKLTY
-1462 LATIMSLNPSDF
+1462 LSTILSLNPSDF

-1482 NNNEGQAPIAS
+1482 NNNNTQAPIAS

-1499 VGIAH
+1499 VSIAH
-1504 FSDVYKTIMEYAFDQ
+1504 SSDTYKAIMKYAFD
-1519 SKSTMYNASNTTI
+1519 KSGSNMYNCTNTTI

-1539 GKTSVVAKGIIHFF
+1539 GKTSVVAKGIVKFF
-1553 GKDTKVICAGPTIEQ
+1553 GNDAKVYCAGPTIEQ
-1568 AHGLFNSIGQG
+1568 AHGLFKSLNTG
-1579 KELEVRDILKQI
+1579 KEVEVKQFIQDILGAQ
-1591 LGSQYAEIENDLNI
+1591 QYSKIENDLKI
-1605 SLKDDA
+1605 AYKDEA
-1611 LTKESKYY
+1611 LAQESKYY
-1619 HMYNKNGITTAVI
+1619 HVYLNNGIVTAVI
-1632 HPENISLAKLEDS
+1632 HPENITFNTLEDT
-1645 PKVLIIDEA
+1645 PKLLIIDEA
-1654 THIPAVYVQILNEYM
+1654 THIPSVYLQILNEYM
-1669 KQNGGELILVG
+1669 KKTGGELILIG

-1688 NKYNGMANITVGDMF
+1688 NPFNGIANMKASDLF

-1718 IQKSINLQQ
+1718 IQKSNNLQQ
-1727 VRSILSSALD
+1727 VRALVQQALD
-1737 NFVNLSTE
+1737 NFEDLSE
-1745 DWKKYVPNLK
+1745 SDWKDYQVTLK
-1755 AFISKIQFHYF
+1755 PLISKIQFHYYD
-1766 NGDQLT
+1766 NDSLT
-1772 GELITSTLNDD
+1772 GEIITNNIDNLIP
-1783 ITSKLTGSIGFI
+1783 KLKGSIGFI
-1795 GKEDSAYYKQLLD
+1795 GSESSAYYKQLVD
-1808 AGLKPKLMSMEEM
+1808 AGLNPKRLSIDEM

-1827 YVVIDQ
+1827 YVIIDHK
-1833 PLTLGTGYKQVEF
+1833 LKLGDDYKQVEF

-1867 LSSIIKPS
+1867 LSSIIKPPVE
-1875 TQDDYT
+1875 DNYT
-1881 AKAPSLTDKINGESI
+1881 ANAPSLTDKVNGKSI
-1896 IDQLR
+1896 IDELIQE
-1901 NDKLSNLSQY
+1901 KLSNLNQY
-1911 DLTDT
+1911 DLTKV
-1916 TPAASETTTA
+1916 TPEVTPHATTT
-1926 EADTKNEVSPTDFKD
+1926 EISPTDFKAPEELVD
-1941 PETIV
+1941 PEEEKV
-1946 DPKQE
+1946 DKAIKE
-1951 EIDNALNDEA
+1951 ESETGQNDTNVEIIDNNFSILSYGDITCMGVQA
-1961 NPDTENTPYELI
+1961 I
-1973 DDDFTVLAYSN
+1973 DSEEVHPITHR
-1984 ISYLGVNVVE
+1984 
-1994 KHKQKSSKNGKTY
+1994 KKKGK
-2007 TGKLWNIEQGNV
+2007 KWIFDHGNV
-2019 RRNISALTDEKS
+2019 RRNLSALTDEDDV
-2031 IFWYKDKI
+2031 FWYKDKI
-2039 QMQKM
+2039 RLQDLLFKVKSMLIYNHQ
-2044 LDDVKSILIYKHG
+2044 LDDTSS
-2057 FNDTDIDGNYIV
+2057 DGRTYIV
-2069 PTNIRS
+2069 PEAIRQ
-2075 RFTSEDWANG
+2075 RFKKEDWEQG
-2085 VFKVE
+2085 VFKLE
-2090 FRKTDGEVTAIGNS
+2090 FRPSDNEITPIGSSLSKIGMNYKGS
-2104 TPKVGMKYEGVEF
+2104 TF
-2117 IAEIVFEVK
+2117 IANIVFEVK
-2126 DKNGNTCIFDLASIN
+2126 DKDGNLCIFDVAGIN
-2141 NPDTFAKKKE
+2141 NPETFSSKKD
-2151 IIEANLKK
+2151 IIKSNLQK
-2159 RIDKATNPEYKN
+2159 RIDKETDASK
-2171 KLQKTL
+2171 KAQLQTTL
-2177 DGLNTSL
+2177 DNLDDT
-2184 ITYTNLFDSWVEQ
+2184 ITKYTNLFDSWVNEF
-2197 YKRYGKFSLNVSD
+2197 KSKGTLSINIDD
-2210 AIQYKGLT
+2210 AIVRNGLT
-2218 SFVRRTGPDLRLD
+2218 SFVKRTGAGLRL
-2231 GFVDPNNVDKPS
+2231 GGYTDPNNVDKPS
-2243 IKNFKTLNP
+2243 SANFRNYNP
-2252 GYVISDIYT
+2252 GYVVSKVYT
-2261 YANENPD
+2261 YACDNPE

-2283 VSGDTLL
+2283 VSSDTLL
-2290 KQSELIDIYIQ
+2290 DPNDLINIYIN
-2301 QKLHPDKNKPTVR
+2301 QKTHPEESKPTVR
-2314 MIKLNNYGLSFGQ
+2314 MIKLDNYGMQFSQ

-2332 LLGKTQKDNITSLP
+2332 LLSSVYKKGQAELP
-2346 FRANYHGIQ
+2346 FRTNYHGIQ
-2355 MFVSMWNWR
+2355 MFVSLWNWR
-2364 AALDNFTKALNQWK
+2364 AALDNFTTALNKWA
-2378 ADNHYDDN
+2378 ADNHYDQNN
-2386 KLQTLLEVANKI
+2386 KLKTLLKVANDI
-2398 YVNHK
+2398 Y
-2403 NNPNIINKNEL
+2403 NNPNDKSNI
-2414 TKQDLDLLSK
+2414 LSK
-2424 NGLKKQDLDNL
+2424 NGLTQQDLDNL

-2454 TKNDFHIQRFEVKGS
+2454 TKNDFHIQRFDVKGS
-2469 SAYKGKDEANLIVI
+2469 SAYRGKDAANLIVI
-2483 TPQKALQFYKILDK
+2483 TPEKAIQFQKLSNRILE
-2497 IMTAIVPSKWG
+2497 AILPSKFD

-2513 VQLKK
+2513 LQLLKA
-2518 TDGSEWEN
+2518 DGSEWDQ
-2526 DEYIDIKDAKHQ
+2526 DEYIDIKEAKHQ
-2538 RTLSGLFKQ
+2538 RTLSGLFKN
-2547 DLAIEDEDGVSL
+2547 DLAIEDADGHFL
-2559 VYKDGNQWSLIPKLL
+2559 VYKDGIQWSLIPKLL
-2574 DKFVRNIAWYQD
+2574 DRMVKNITFYQN
-2586 NPKELKSDYSESVHI
+2586 NPNLLTGDYSESIHI
-2601 KVDKGK
+2601 KVNKGK
-2607 DTEYT
+2607 DDEYS
-2612 VTMQFGDLIADKTV
+2612 VSMQFGDLIADKV
-2626 LDSVSNGGKFDTTVY
+2626 ILDNDSNNGKFDSSLY
-2641 DMFNLM
+2641 DMFDLM
-2647 FHGTTDDIHKVSTKE
+2647 FHGTTEDIHRKYSK
-2662 DPLMQADDA
+2662 DKPLVQADDA
-2671 RFPRGFLIN
+2671 RFPRGFFIN
-2680 PDITRKRSTNS
+2680 PDITRQRGTNS
-2691 TDIAISYNGEV
+2691 SNIATEYKGEV
-2702 FFYPIETPGEF
+2702 VYYPIQTPDEF

-2722 LGIGLSLSHLL
+2722 MGIGLSLDKLL
-2733 KSKQDQEKTILINPL
+2733 NNTQQVDTSTTSQPTVPSQESPAEPNKSKVIQSLCEKYGYDDS
-2748 PPANEPANEPI
+2748 
-2759 NQQPKLIQ
+2759 
-2767 ELKEDNNIDKNE
+2767 EDPE
-2779 NIKDAVNTIND
+2779 
-2790 RLKANL
+2790 
-2796 ANSLKSSQNPKNT
+2796 
-2809 IVAYKINT
+2809 
-2817 NGDDVIPTTLNDL
+2817 DVI
-2830 VKTQLGVDDFNVDV
+2830 DD
-2844 IQDNDE
+2844 
-2850 LYINIKVVDKTYVL
+2850 INS
-2864 NPANLTIKLES
+2864 KLES
-2875 ADNVLSIN
+2875 NLTTTIASSNNKNDIIVKYQIENNDVVPITLGDIISSKLNGKKFTIQLVTTESNQEIQVVTDDTIYTFNPKTFELEGQSSAELLSTQ

-2895 LNLFSQKDT
+2895 IDIVQGNLKDLNATDINIDTDNPLYEKPEDNPTLTAFMQQLTDLKDAKSENVIEQIKHNISENIDYYGYLAYVLSKDEQLYNRLFS
-2904 KQTLEQKYQA
+2904 
-2914 FSEQTL
+2914 
-2920 NDLIKELKELKGLKT
+2920 
-2935 KKEIEQKVQNIN
+2935 
-2947 SLKYLLLLNYLKS
+2947 
-2960 VDENLYNKLFVKCQ
+2960 CQ